1 MLTMK
6 WRVIVARTLIL
17 VMAGNPVIFAAH
29 GMERT
34 ANEHL
39 VKQAT
44 EQREM
49 VRMRQQLAAAQVRAA
64 QTAAQATAPTSTGV
78 SLANGQQAGIK
89 TSANGTTVIDIAAPS
104 QRGVSHNR
112 FNNFNVPAQGLILNN
127 SKDPLISVLGGW
139 TDGNRRLTGGTA
151 GLILAEV
158 TGGSRSTLLGYTEV
172 LGDAAEF
179 VLANPNGIT
188 CNGCGFINTPRVV
201 LATGIPD
208 LLNGEL
214 IGINVSGGDVRIDGA
229 GLNAAN
235 VSKFDIL
242 TRAMQLNAALYA
254 DELNIRT
261 GSNYY
266 DFRTGQVQANA
277 EQAAGSS
284 AYQFA
289 LDASALGAMYA
300 NSISLIGTEKGLGVR
315 SDGLINSVD
324 SLELSAD
331 GKLQLKDTV
340 AGGNLALRSQQADIV
355 TSGTTYGQNVNIE
368 LAGTLHNSGVIAAAD
383 TMQVV
388 ASGMQQSGD
397 LIAGVNLQ
405 GEWQQSASQ
414 QLTISGE
421 LVNQGRIISQGQQT
435 LAATRIQNGAGSL
448 LQGGVANIS
457 TQSLNNQGVINSAS
471 LTLNANSAQ
480 SSGHI
485 QAQQLNINARQFSLL
500 DGMVYQSGTDGRFNF
515 SGENLLL
522 ASGLLAAD
530 GVTNVIA
537 SGEIRNNTNWLS
549 TGNAG
554 ISATNIINSGTLQ
567 LLAGADVTADTLN
580 NSGNMLFAGEQAAA
594 LNINNTL
601 NNQAGLLQFSSN
613 AVLSGATINND
624 GGQIYH
630 LGQGDLSVKAA
641 GLLSNRGG
649 QILSNGNMA
658 LAAVQIENQQGTLS
672 AEQLQLSATNIN
684 SQAGNIQATALD
696 VTAQQLNNQQGSIAA
711 LGESG
716 QSLQLNITDTLDN
729 SQGFILAKGQQLSLS
744 TQQLINDQGSLL
756 LSGADGLT
764 ITATGQLRNQQGL
777 IHSGGSLLVNTPLL
791 NNEQG
796 EISARDINVAAA
808 RLNNQQGVIGAQ
820 QVTLTGAYLNNRAGN
835 IGAFSA
841 AGNNLT
847 LNFSQ
852 AIDNSA
858 QGIIQSA
865 ADFAAITSQQLNNTA
880 GNIVLAG
887 SNGSLQ
893 LSAAALQ
900 NQQGQI
906 QTNGQ
911 LLLTAVDVNNQ
922 AGYIAALGDVSITAA
937 GVNNSAGQILADKL
951 LLNTEQLTN
960 TDGMILVQNEL
971 NLHSPLLANLRGV
984 ISAQTLNITGNTLD
998 NTGGQLLAAAELN
1011 INTGQLTNLDG
1022 VINSQQ
1028 TLQLSATELNNRSG
1042 VIQGVNSFN
1051 AQVQGST
1058 DNHSGQLL
1066 AGDNLQLHTGLLNN
1080 AQGTVAAGG
1089 QLNIHTT
1096 ELQNTAA
1103 GVISGTAL
1111 TITATTLRNDTQARI
1126 EGQQLQLTSRV
1137 IDNAGTLLAAG
1148 QQGDSLVLLTDV
1160 LNNQGRIESHGE
1172 NLSLTNVQLNNQQ
1185 GQIYHLGTGVLSIEA
1200 LGQLQNQAGQLI
1212 TAGRLV
1218 LQSDTLLNN
1227 SGVIESAGSI
1237 NLNHRIINNDGGR
1250 ILAGG
1255 PQGSVITSEALLNNR
1270 GIIAVDSELLNIT
1283 ATTLANNSGYIFAN
1297 GVLAV
1302 NTKELENRQG
1312 EIFAGRFVLRADEF
1326 NNTGGTLLANREYGE
1341 SFDISISGILHN
1353 EAGQLL
1359 GAGQSAQLNTGILNN
1374 NAGVIALAGTDV
1386 LTVVANNVNNNT
1398 GQISAGGQLALHAD
1412 ALQSA
1417 GQISAADI
1425 NFQVDQLNNSGLL
1438 SAEQSIQIF
1447 AQQIDNSGQLAARQ
1461 LTISADIAVNSGT
1474 VLASAATDE
1483 SLQFNLRQLHNSGT
1497 IVTNGATLRLN
1508 PIKFNNDGGTLLHA
1522 GTGVLSIETLDI
1534 LDNVAGAIITNGDL
1548 LLVAGQLNNEQ
1559 GLLQIAGA
1567 ANIDVSALDN
1577 LNGDI
1582 LALGNEKLALTVQQ
1596 LLDNRAGRII
1606 GGQLEINSA
1615 NLLNQAG
1622 QLAAV
1627 GGPGQALSL
1636 HISDTLDNTDGQILN
1651 TGQSAL
1657 ISSNHLINANGH
1669 ILQSGDGSL
1678 LLQANVL
1685 DNITGGQIS
1694 SSGTLQLHVSQVTNT
1709 AEIVSADHADIQV
1722 DSLTNSGLIQAG
1734 SLNVKAEEL
1743 TNRHGQLL
1751 ALGNTSL
1758 ILDVAGTLDNSDGY
1772 IAANSQQVA
1781 INAAEVVNQGGN
1793 IQARH
1798 ALAIDTQQLNN
1809 QQGLINAA
1817 DATLTLG
1824 VLDNTAQGEL
1834 LVAGQLDL
1842 ASQEVNNNGIISATR
1857 LIADVAQL
1865 TNQVDGRITAEMLQ
1879 LSGGLLQNS
1888 GLIYADNL
1896 QLQAEQLHNSG
1907 LLQVLQQGN
1916 INAVTLLNQQGSI
1929 LSGDVLAIQSGQL
1942 SNSGGLLQGN
1952 QVQIDSLQLL
1962 NDDGHI
1968 LALGEQ
1974 GLTVNVAEQ
1983 LDNLDGIIYSA
1994 GEHSL
1999 VNAAV
2004 LSNTGLISHSGT
2016 GNLQLQGGALHNSG
2030 QIESAGQLQLAV
2042 TELNNAGQ
2050 LNADALAIQGTN
2062 LTNSGVMNAGQ
2073 LSLQANSLV
2082 NQGELSAAEVQL
2094 QLQQLDNS
2102 GLLLATGDGQQS
2114 LQLAAEHV
2122 RNQGIIAS
2130 QGAELHLQLSTLDNS
2145 DGQLLHFG
2153 AGVLSIDTLQALTNQ
2168 QGQIYSAGNLALQAD
2183 SLDNRSGELQAQAI
2197 SLSSTHLDNRSGQV
2211 LALAQQGNSL
2221 TVQVN
2226 NVLDNRAGTLY
2237 SAGGE
2242 ATVTADSLLNATGNV
2257 VQAGSGRL
2265 TLSAAMIANGAD
2277 GVIASNDALWLE
2289 AQQLE
2294 SAGQLSAQELHIQAE
2309 MLVNSGAI
2317 EAANLQ
2323 LGATNTSNSGLI
2335 AAQQQLQLTAG
2346 MLTNSGTIFSEG
2358 NLTLTSDQITNAGTV
2373 AQSGIG
2379 VLHLDVLDS
2388 LNNQLGQIISEGALL
2403 LTAGTINNNR
2413 GLIQTEQGA
2422 SIVASNLLNQN
2433 GKILGIGA
2441 PELAINVQQTLDN
2454 TSGIIGATDMVLS
2467 VGNLINNA
2475 GVVQAEQ
2482 ANIIVAAFN
2491 NNNGRLFSDQLQ
2503 IQAGELSNNAGLI
2516 VANDSLLLQ
2525 VDQAL
2530 DNSQGELIITGG
2542 NASITAGTLNNDD
2555 GIISQLAGQSLQLNS
2570 SVIANNGGT
2579 LHSAQQLNINAAQ
2592 LDNSGL
2598 VDAATLIVVTD
2609 SLTNSGTI
2617 QAENARL
2624 GSTQLVNEGLL
2635 LATGTVGESLQL
2647 DVANGVVN
2655 RGHIQSHGQN
2665 LILRDAL
2672 DNDTGTLVHAG
2683 NGELQLAQLSNRQGT
2698 VYAGN
2703 ALTIAGNVLNLQ
2715 GILQAQGAVSIS
2727 GGELDNRSG
2736 VVRNGGNLLLD
2747 VAALDNRNGELS
2759 TEGGQAQLQVAGS
2772 LLNAGGT
2779 IISAGSQLEVHS
2791 AEVVLGDGVIAG
2803 HGLVNIAAGQL
2814 SLSEGGQIS
2823 AGQTLE
2829 LSADTLSNQGL
2840 LSGQNVLVQASVLD
2854 NQSGVIEAANSLQV
2868 AAGYVNNTAGTLV
2881 SQGELSLDLQG
2892 QQDGIALNNNDGQ
2905 IIASGVLALV
2915 TPYAVNN
2922 TAGQLLSEQQL
2933 QVRAG
2938 ALNNNSGEIL
2948 AGSGLTVNLDTVL
2961 DNSGGVLYTRQ
2972 GDMVLTAQSLL
2983 NDADGLILQHGA
2995 GQMQLTLD
3003 TLNNTGEIGAGTVL
3017 AVTAQQ
3023 LTNSGLI
3030 QASTVE
3036 LAAQQL
3042 RNSGNLLGDNLFI
3055 SANQLNNTDG
3065 TIAALATDSVLQ
3077 INAAELNNQRGLI
3090 QSRGNTLQLNTVL
3103 NNQQGD
3109 VVLLGN
3115 GTLNI
3120 SALANNQQGRILSE
3134 GAVALAGVVNN
3145 NQGLVQ
3151 AATDLQLAGT
3161 DISNIAGVMHAGGEL
3176 NISGNSLIN
3185 QGGKISAAGQHYQL
3199 AISGA
3204 IDNSLDG
3211 ILTTAGNMQIT
3222 AASLNNSS
3230 GLIYQQGDGSLL
3242 LLVDS
3247 TLNNN
3252 DGTIA
3257 AADLAIT
3264 AAQLSN
3270 NAGLVQGGA
3279 VDINT
3284 ALLNNNAGMIYQQ
3297 GSAGAGQLNI
3307 SSGSLSNDAGQISA
3321 LADASI
3327 SAGQLSNNAGRIES
3341 GSTLNLSGGALNNDS
3356 GNLVANNIDMQL
3368 TGALSNNQGTLF
3380 ASDTLSIAADSIN
3393 NTQGTLAANA
3403 DIQLTVATGLTN
3415 NQGLLQAADN
3425 LVASAQH
3432 IDNSGGTIQATAAQ
3446 LNARQSI
3453 NNTAGVINA
3462 QTLALSTATLNNS
3475 YGVILATDTSDNSLQ
3490 LTNVAQLNNSNGTLA
3505 SHGRNWDFTLAGLN
3519 NDNGKLLHLGSG
3531 TFTLSQAGNLANTGT
3546 IASNANLVINAGNV
3560 SNSGTLQ
3567 AQQQLQLNSALAN
3580 QAGAVLVANNI
3591 TVNAAGN
3598 TITNAGSISAANNLQ
3613 LDAASLNNS
3622 HLLYAG
3628 NNALVNAANVSN
3640 SGTWSANNL
3649 NVSGFNLLQNSGRI
3663 ESNTASYAGN
3673 TLQNQGSGVL
3683 INAATA
3689 ANSLQLNVAQLTNS
3703 GTLYNNASDMSFGGN
3718 LSNSGSIIHAGTGN
3732 LLLGNNGSINN
3743 AGGSIASAGL
3753 ATIQNSIIGAG
3764 TVYAEQGMLINGSG
3778 TFTNNSQLYTKGNMQ
3793 VNSALHNQGGS
3804 LLSDGNLTINTAG
3817 SVTNSGSLQGQNLSL
3832 TSAALNNNGGVITS
3846 TGTNNAQISAAS
3858 LSNNNGVIQATNNN
3872 FTIST
3877 RSGELNNSNGQIKHG
3892 GNGVL
3897 TLSSASHL
3905 NQQSGL
3911 VQSAGQLVITAQGNL
3926 DNSYGVLSASQYQL
3940 TSSGTLTNNNGQII
3954 GTGSGSSSIQSGALH
3969 NRNGHI
3975 AANGTNL
3982 TLNTAALDNNNGSIL
3997 LAGTGNL
4004 AITASSVANDAV
4016 NSRIISNGGISLNSG
4031 SALNNAGVI
4040 SAANLFTLTGT
4051 NITNSGTLASRS
4063 GKVDIDSTGTVTNQG
4078 VISGATATELNAVT
4092 LNNAGGTVQSD
4103 GTVAIAVNSLS
4114 AGQIYG
4120 RDLLLSSNNSITLQ
4134 NGELLSASRN
4144 LQLNSNGNITNSGNI
4159 IASGT
4164 LNVDATDLTN
4174 NATGVIRSGG
4184 NAVLDLNRLT
4194 NNGIVSS
4201 NAVLTLNA
4209 ANTTNTGTLA
4219 AGSHLDINGNID
4231 NSYLLFAG
4239 SLLTIDGNVSNTAN
4253 IYSNQDAVIS
4263 GATVTNTG
4271 GTIAAAQDLSIS
4283 GTILNT
4289 YSGDF
4294 FYTKG
4299 SPTTTESYSTNFNEF
4314 NNRFSERFESWT
4326 VTRSVKISETHEAE
4340 LNGKVGVIAA
4350 GRDLSLSGNITN
4362 NFSSI
4367 SALGNIVLSGSH
4379 FKNNSGQNKVTS
4391 EVTVIEENWTNHC
4404 LQWVSRPEGGGWC
4417 SEPGEPQLLSE
4428 TVQST
4433 YSETIFSGGSTYG
4446 TVVAGGSISGNLSG
4460 EVELND
4466 GAPVSASGSN
4476 LNTNANGSSGSAS
4489 RGNNAGAINGSTV
4502 AVNRNNG
4509 TSQNTSGANRSANGV
4524 TAGNSGTVDA
4534 EWRDSNVS
4542 HTGVQPGSQPDN
4554 VGIGQVV
4561 GTTARQI
4568 NTLDAAGQ
4576 IIVNNAE
4583 LQGQQQQVGQV
4594 GSATLQSK
4602 QQAGTGSS
4610 DSTGEVLPAQQ
4621 VQNTAV
4627 ALLQLDKLSGQSA
4640 EPLSYNESGQDIV
4653 QQQGSSFSNTGPV
4666 AATPQ
4671 TAQQQANVA
4680 TVGANQTARVSADK
4694 AVDPVPGTPGGDGSW
4709 QINPKDA
4716 GTAVSSDNRQL
4727 NAGDILHGN
4736 DLNAGSAQLVAT
4748 QGDVRNVQVTD
4759 PARQQAN
4766 AMQLG
4771 MGAQGIGFMS
4781 PDMAASLRVSQ
4792 GTAPQG
4798 PGQQQ
4803 GGGLVGNG
4811 NIAGNG
4817 DYNPDLIIKGLV
4829 DNQQGTLAQQQS
4841 ATQGNS
4847 ATGYSAGQQVGQNVF
4862 ITDEQMRVL
4871 TEDLGF
4877 DANAINKGQQALY
4890 AAISQNDLLAD
4901 GVTLSAGGTIDIT
4914 ADAGFNINSGIA
4926 AGEGL
4931 VLRSEGGLNIGN
4943 LGFFDSENLLGL
4955 QLGGD
4960 FTNNMNLQSNTLWLD
4975 IGGDFTNLGSLTGN
4989 DVLSISAG
4997 NNLTNLG
5004 SLTGNN
5010 VLSISAGNNLINQ
5023 NLLSG
5028 GHVLLNAGGDIIN
5041 RTEFSQHT
5049 VEFANGNSTTYTTVG
5064 KAPQI
5069 ISNDSLSMTAGNN
5082 IDLQG
5087 SKFSA
5092 AGDISL
5098 NAGNDVLLGAVEK
5111 LSGHEKYFKGG
5122 HDIELNRTYDVVSFD
5137 AGGNLSVVA
5146 GNNLQSEGA
5155 VFAAVGD
5162 VELAAG
5168 NEMNLLGVVEYHED
5182 REQRTKKSTFKKT
5195 VYIDETYSAEHQGSV
5210 IVAGGNVSL
5219 NAQQG
5224 ADGLQLLNSGNVLLE
5239 GTYIQAG
5246 GNMVAYSGGELN
5258 IVSGEEWQA
5267 ENHVKKK
5274 SMFGGLFGSTK
5285 ISETDVQYLGH
5296 AELNAGGDMV
5306 LLAQNDI
5313 NVLAGRINADNIVAQ
5328 AGFGNEGAKAAD
5340 INILGDTETTSLYQ
5354 ETRRNGLAL
5363 GFSDNF
5369 LSVAKE
5375 TANENRTIQTDYVG
5389 SVFTAKDNMAL
5400 SASRDVNIVGS
5411 ELHAGGNLLLDA
5423 GRDINV
5429 LTGQGSNS
5437 SYSRQTE
5444 TKTGIAISAD
5454 SNTLSVFAGDDTQ
5467 KDALTSNS
5475 TTQTGS
5481 VLTANNVHLTAGN
5494 NLLISGSD
5502 IVAVNDIRLSAVKD
5516 ISIVTAQELFNQQT
5530 EHSHIRDGLTVS
5542 ANYNIGNTVDAISNL
5557 GQGGDAVSVASS
5569 VMQAADTLN
5578 NAGPSAG
5585 AHLGQTTTTT
5595 TNTVQQGIAKGS
5607 SLTAGGNVT
5616 VNAGGDALFE
5626 GAQVNAIGNI
5636 NVDAENISVIAAQN
5650 RSGSKHNTEYLQV
5663 GLSLNAS
5670 TTNVSLTAGFSQSDS
5685 ELNNQNTDAMGSSLN
5700 AGGNV
5705 NLSARNDLAII
5716 GSDINGDDSVAL
5728 TAGNDIIIK
5737 AAENQFSSN
5746 SEDSHLSAG
5755 AGANFG
5761 SKGVGFTANM
5771 AMGEGELDREGTTY
5785 SNSHITAG
5793 KTLTVKSGNDTTI
5806 AGGNLAATDVDM
5818 DIGGNLTVAS
5828 VQNTSQVEGS
5838 RWDVS
5843 ANITVG
5849 AGASGG
5855 ASVGYGETEGSSA
5868 WVNEQSSIIG
5878 SGSVNIRTEGHTQID
5893 GAVIANIDEN
5903 GNDLGNLTLDTGSL
5917 AYTDIADHDKEKSYY
5932 LNVGFTIGD
5941 DTSTNQKE
5949 SNTNYNASGNYSNH
5963 DKEQINRATVGEG
5976 SIIVRDNPGQD
5987 LSDLNR
5993 DTSIAQEI
6001 TKDDSKD
6008 VNLYASTT
6016 ALDSLGNLVESE
6028 EKRNEQ
6034 LNKWKDN
6041 VASVGSTEAWGQV
6054 AENVTDVGEDIAT
6067 TYSKLN
6073 EKDALGFGSFV
6084 DGLDANHK
6092 MTQLK
6097 NDLKRTEEGQALL
6110 EKLKSDDP
6118 DERLAAQAAI
6128 GNLAQTKFGID
6139 PSDILF
6145 YSEQETD
6152 SASLKSTLLADVKG
6166 GTVIEQGHDEYGNIF
6181 VNVDKATDAKDMA
6194 NTIGHEVYETYTQQ
6208 TGGANDATQEVIANM
6223 VGNQF
6228 ANRLDQAVGGT
6239 LGSIGTGGLAGSATV
6254 QYGNTRAD
6262 NVGNAQM
6269 DYRQLQSKEMQAI
6282 KATAPKMAQE
6292 EGISPEEAEKRM
6304 AEELLSHLDASW
6316 AKTYAAN
6323 GREGDDTALNYLAEA
6338 LVGLGEQYD
6347 VARSDIPVDGMAL
6360 PRAEGQDF
6368 TAEEV
6373 KQHLIGFK
6381 NEHANEYNN
6390 RTQDGEGLLA
6400 TGAETL
6406 FSEQWQFYNKNLAV
6420 DKTPDMGDAALGA
6433 LAGIM
6438 DTGAGVTQGLVDMIS
6453 NPRAAAEGMSQG
6465 LQELMYSVATD
6476 PIGYA
6481 FSFSDKR
6488 NEGRINAALDN
6499 LQGDSFGAA
6508 RTGMNAD
6515 LGFLLDVGFLPVGK
6529 VGGLVKT
6536 TNLPGAPLTG
6546 TGVKWGEG
6554 INNQGLPWEG
6564 YVIDTQD
6571 LISPG
6576 VNNFKTFDG
6585 FNFECSLAVSCKTMN
6600 LNAPTYTN
6608 NVSSV
6613 FNNIKGYVDS
6623 AVKFTGDDKKGFAVT
6638 GPDVPNR
6645 TIELA
6650 IPPSPSATQIQQLN
6664 KALEYAREKGIALN
6678 ITEVKD

>member
-39 VKQAT
+39 DRQVT

-89 TSANGTTVIDIAAPS
+89 TSANGTTVVDIAAPS

-112 FNNFNVPAQGLILNN
+112 FNHFNVPAQGLILNN

-158 TGGSRSTLLGYTEV
+158 TGGTRSSLLGYTEV

-214 IGINVSGGDVRIDGA
+214 IGINISGGDVRIEGA
-229 GLNAAN
+229 GLNASN

-242 TRAMQLNAALYA
+242 TRAIQLNAALYA

-266 DFRTGQVQANA
+266 DFSTGQVQANA

-324 SLELSAD
+324 SLQLSAD

-340 AGGNLALRSQQADIV
+340 AGGNLALHSQQADIV

-405 GEWQQSASQ
+405 GEWQQSATQ
-414 QLTISGE
+414 QLTVSGE

-435 LAATRIQNGAGSL
+435 LAAAQLQNAAGAL

-471 LTLNANSAQ
+471 LTLDANTAQ

-485 QAQQLNINARQFSLL
+485 QAQQLNINARQFNLL
-500 DGMVYQSGTDGRFNF
+500 DGVVYQSGTDGSFNF

-530 GVTNVIA
+530 GATKVIA

-549 TGNAG
+549 AGNAD
-554 ISATNIINSGTLQ
+554 ISATDIINSGTLQ
-567 LLAGADVTADTLN
+567 LLAGSDVTADTLN
-580 NSGNMLFAGEQAAA
+580 NTGNMLFAGEQAAA

-601 NNQAGLLQFSSN
+601 NNQAGLLQFSSD
-613 AVLSGATINND
+613 ATLSGANINND
-624 GGQIYH
+624 AGQIYH
-630 LGQGDLSVKAA
+630 LGQGNISLQAA
-641 GLLSNRGG
+641 GQLTNRGG

-658 LAAVQIENQQGTLS
+658 LAAPQVENQQGTLS
-672 AEQLQLSATNIN
+672 AEQLQLSASSIN

-696 VTAQQLNNQQGSIAA
+696 VTTQQLNNQQGSIAA

-716 QSLQLNITDTLDN
+716 QSLQLKITDTLDN

-744 TQQLINDQGSLL
+744 TKQLINDQGSLL

-764 ITATGQLRNQQGL
+764 ITASGQLRNQQGL
-777 IHSGGSLLVNTPLL
+777 IHSGGSLRVNTPLL

-796 EISARDINVAAA
+796 EISATDINVAATT
-808 RLNNQQGVIGAQ
+808 LNNQQGVIGAQ
-820 QVTLTGAYLNNRAGN
+820 QVTLEGAYLNNSAGN

-841 AGNNLT
+841 AGHNLT

-865 ADFAAITSQQLNNTA
+865 ADVAVITSRQLNNTD

-887 SNGSLQ
+887 SKGSLQ
-893 LSAAALQ
+893 VRATTLQ
-900 NQQGQI
+900 NQRGQI

-911 LLLTAVDVNNQ
+911 LLLIADNVQNQ
-922 AGYIAALGDVSITAA
+922 AGYIAALGDVSINATS
-937 GVNNSAGQILADKL
+937 VNNSAGQILADKL
-951 LLNTEQLTN
+951 LLSTEQLTN
-960 TDGMILVQNEL
+960 TDGIILVQNEL
-971 NLHSPLLANLRGV
+971 NLHSPLLANLRGI
-984 ISAQTLNITGNTLD
+984 ISAQTLNISGNTLD
-998 NTGGQLLAAAELN
+998 NTRGQLLAAAELN

-1042 VIQGVNSFN
+1042 VIQGVNSFS

-1103 GVISGTAL
+1103 GVISAREL
-1111 TITATTLRNDTQARI
+1111 NITAATLLNDTQARI
-1126 EGQQLQLTSRV
+1126 EGQQLQLTTQSLT
-1137 IDNAGTLLAAG
+1137 NAGTLLAAG
-1148 QQGDSLVLLTDV
+1148 QQGDSLVLNTDV

-1172 NLSLTNVQLNNQQ
+1172 NLSLTNLQLNNQQ

-1200 LGQLQNQAGQLI
+1200 LDQLQNQAGQLI

-1227 SGVIESAGSI
+1227 AGVIESADSI
-1237 NLNHRIINNDGGR
+1237 NLNHRVLNNDAGS
-1250 ILAGG
+1250 ILAAGI
-1255 PQGSVITSEALLNNR
+1255 QGSSIASEELSNNS
-1270 GIIAVDSELLNIT
+1270 GIIAVDSELLNMT
-1283 ATTLANNSGYIFAN
+1283 ATTLANESGYIFAN
-1297 GVLAV
+1297 GVLTVDAK
-1302 NTKELENRQG
+1302 TLENQQG
-1312 EIFAGRFVLRADEF
+1312 EMFAGRLVLRADEV

-1341 SFDISISGILHN
+1341 SFDINISGTLHN
-1353 EAGQLL
+1353 ESGQLL
-1359 GAGQSAQLNTGILNN
+1359 GAGQSARISTNTLNN
-1374 NAGVIALAGTDV
+1374 DTGVIALAGTDV
-1386 LTVVANNVNNNT
+1386 LTIVGNNVNNNT
-1398 GQISAGGQLALHAD
+1398 GQISAGGQLALQAHV
-1412 ALQSA
+1412 LQSA
-1417 GQISAADI
+1417 GQIGAADI
-1425 NFQVDQLNNSGLL
+1425 NLQVDQLNNSGQL
-1438 SAEQSIQIF
+1438 SAEQSIQIV

-1461 LTISADIAVNSGT
+1461 LTISADNAVNSGT
-1474 VLASAATDE
+1474 MLASAATGE
-1483 SLQFNLRQLHNSGT
+1483 SMLLNLQQLRNSGT
-1497 IVTNGATLRLN
+1497 IVTNGTALRLN
-1508 PIKFNNDGGTLLHA
+1508 PIKFNNDGGTLLHT
-1522 GTGVLSIETLDI
+1522 GSGVLSIETLDI
-1534 LDNVAGAIITNGDL
+1534 LDNLAGAIITNGDL
-1548 LLVAGQLNNEQ
+1548 QLVAEQLNNDQ
-1559 GLLQIAGA
+1559 GLLQIAGTA
-1567 ANIDVSALDN
+1567 SIDVSALHN
-1577 LNGDI
+1577 LSGDI
-1582 LALGNEKLALTVQQ
+1582 LALGSEKLMLTVQQ
-1596 LLDNRAGRII
+1596 LLDNSAGRII

-1627 GGPGQALSL
+1627 NGSGQALAV
-1636 HISDTLDNTDGQILN
+1636 HISDTLDNTSGQILS
-1651 TGQSAL
+1651 TGQAAL
-1657 ISSNHLINANGH
+1657 ISSNRLINANGQ
-1669 ILQSGDGSL
+1669 ILQAGDGSL
-1678 LLQANVL
+1678 LLQANVI
-1685 DNITGGQIS
+1685 DNNTGGQIS
-1694 SSGTLQLHVSQVTNT
+1694 SSGMLQLNASQVTNT
-1709 AEIVSADHADIQV
+1709 AEIVSVGHLDIHT
-1722 DSLTNSGLIQAG
+1722 DRLTNSGLIQAD
-1734 SLNVKAEEL
+1734 SLNVSAQEL
-1743 TNRHGQLL
+1743 SNRHGQLL
-1751 ALGNTSL
+1751 ALGNNGL
-1758 ILDVAGTLDNSDGY
+1758 ALDVASTLDNRAGY
-1772 IAANSQQVA
+1772 IAANSQQMV
-1781 INAAEVVNQGGN
+1781 INAAEILNQGGN

-1798 ALAIDTQQLNN
+1798 ALTIEAQQLNN

-1824 VLDNTAQGEL
+1824 ELDNTTQGQL

-1842 ASQEVNNNGIISATR
+1842 VSHEVNNDGIISATT
-1857 LIADVAQL
+1857 LTADIAKL
-1865 TNQVDGRITAEMLQ
+1865 TNQADGQLTAEILQ
-1879 LSGGLLQNS
+1879 LSGGDLQNS

-1916 INAVTLLNQQGSI
+1916 INVVTLLNQQGSM
-1929 LSGDVLAIQSGQL
+1929 LSGDILAIQSQQL
-1942 SNSGGLLQGN
+1942 SNSGGLLQGG
-1952 QVQIDSLQLL
+1952 QIQLDSRQLL
-1962 NDDGHI
+1962 NDGGQI

-1974 GLTVNVAEQ
+1974 GLTMNVSEQ
-1983 LDNLDGIIYSA
+1983 LDNLDGIIYSG
-1994 GEHSL
+1994 GEHSV
-1999 VNAAV
+1999 VNATM
-2004 LSNTGLISHSGT
+2004 LNNSGLISHSGT
-2016 GNLQLQGGALHNSG
+2016 GNLQLQGEALHNSG
-2030 QIESAGQLQLAV
+2030 QIESAGRLQL
-2042 TELNNAGQ
+2042 TTTTLNNTGE
-2050 LNADALAIQGTN
+2050 LSADNLSIQGSS
-2062 LTNSGVMNAGQ
+2062 LSNSGTVSANE
-2073 LSLQANSLV
+2073 LLVQADTLL
-2082 NQGELSAAEVQL
+2082 NQGELSAAQVQL

-2102 GLLLATGDGQQS
+2102 GLVLASGEGQQS

-2130 QGAELHLQLSTLDNS
+2130 QGTELNLQLSTLDNS
-2145 DGQLLHFG
+2145 NGQLLHFG
-2153 AGVLSIDTLQALTNQ
+2153 VGVLSIDTLQALTNQ

-2197 SLSSTHLDNRSGQV
+2197 SLSSTHLDNRGGQV

-2242 ATVTADSLLNATGNV
+2242 ATVTADSLLNAAGSV

-2265 TLSAAMIANGAD
+2265 TLSTAMIANGAD

-2289 AQQLE
+2289 AGQLE
-2294 SAGQLSAQELHIQAE
+2294 SAGQLSAQELHIQADT
-2309 MLVNSGAI
+2309 LVNSGAI

-2323 LGATNTSNSGLI
+2323 LGATNTNNSGLI
-2335 AAQQQLQLTAG
+2335 AAQQQLVLNGTA
-2346 MLTNSGTIFSEG
+2346 LTNSGTIFSEG
-2358 NLTLTSDQITNAGTV
+2358 NLTLTSDQVTNAGTV

-2388 LNNQLGQIISEGALL
+2388 LNNQSGQIISEGALL
-2403 LTAGTINNNR
+2403 LAANSVNNNQ

-2422 SIVASNLLNQN
+2422 SIGAANLLNQN

-2454 TSGIIGATDMVLS
+2454 TSGVIGATDMVLS
-2467 VGNLINNA
+2467 AGNLINNA
-2475 GVVQAEQ
+2475 GLVQAEQ
-2482 ANIIVAAFN
+2482 ANILVTALN

-2503 IQAGELSNNAGLI
+2503 IQAANLSNNAGLI

-2525 VDQAL
+2525 VEQAL
-2530 DNSQGELIITGG
+2530 DNSQGELVITDG

-2570 SVIANNGGT
+2570 SVITNNGGT

-2624 GSTQLVNEGLL
+2624 SSTQLVNEGLL

-2647 DVANGVVN
+2647 DVANGIVN

-2665 LILRDAL
+2665 LMLRDVL
-2672 DNDTGTLVHAG
+2672 DNDGGTLVHAG
-2683 NGELQLAQLSNRQGT
+2683 SGELQLAQLSNQQGT

-2703 ALTIAGNVLNLQ
+2703 ALTIAGKVLNRE
-2715 GILQAQGAVSIS
+2715 GVLQAQGAVNIS
-2727 GGELDNRSG
+2727 GAELDNNGG
-2736 VVRNGGNLLLD
+2736 VIRNGGNLLLD
-2747 VAALDNRNGELS
+2747 ITALDNRNGELS
-2759 TEGGQAQLQVAGS
+2759 SQGATAELKVAGS
-2772 LLNAGGT
+2772 ILNAGG
-2779 IISAGSQLEVHS
+2779 IIVSTGQQLDVQA
-2791 AEVVLGDGVIAG
+2791 AELLQGDGVIAG

-2823 AGQTLE
+2823 AGQALE
-2829 LSADTLSNQGL
+2829 LSADTLSNLGL

-2854 NQSGVIEAANSLQV
+2854 NQSGVIEAANRLQV
-2868 AAGYVNNTAGTLV
+2868 AAGYINNTAGTLV

-2892 QQDGIALNNNDGQ
+2892 QQDGIALNNNNGQ
-2905 IIASGVLALV
+2905 IIATGALTLV
-2915 TPYAVNN
+2915 TPFAVNN

-2933 QVRAG
+2933 QVQAG
-2938 ALNNNSGEIL
+2938 VLNNSSGEIL

-2972 GDMVLTAQSLL
+2972 GDMTLIAQSLL
-2983 NDADGLILQHGA
+2983 NDADGLILQHGT
-2995 GQMQLTLD
+2995 GQMQLTLNA
-3003 TLNNTGEIGAGTVL
+3003 LNNNGEIGAGTVL

-3036 LAAQQL
+3036 LAAEQL

-3065 TIAALATDSVLQ
+3065 TIAALATDSMLQ

-3090 QSRGNTLQLNTVL
+3090 QSRGNAMQLNTVL

-3145 NQGLVQ
+3145 NQGVVQ

-3161 DISNIAGVMHAGGEL
+3161 DISNIAGVMHAGGAL

-3185 QGGKISAAGQHYQL
+3185 QGGKISAAGQSYQL

-3211 ILTTAGNMQIT
+3211 ILTTTGNMQIT
-3222 AASLNNSS
+3222 AASLSNTS

-3242 LLVDS
+3242 LQVDN

-3257 AADLAIT
+3257 ATDLAIT
-3264 AAQLSN
+3264 ADRLN
-3270 NAGLVQGGA
+3270 NNTGLIQGGA
-3279 VDINT
+3279 VDIST
-3284 ALLNNNAGMIYQQ
+3284 ALLNNNAGTIYQQ
-3297 GSAGAGQLNI
+3297 GSAGKLNI
-3307 SSGSLSNDAGQISA
+3307 SSGSLTNDAGQISA

-3341 GSTLNLSGGALNNDS
+3341 GSALHLSGGALNNDS
-3356 GNLVANNIDMQL
+3356 GNLVANNITMQL
-3368 TGALSNNQGTLF
+3368 TGGLSNNQGTLF
-3380 ASDTLSIAADSIN
+3380 AADTLTITADSIDN
-3393 NTQGTLAANA
+3393 ALGTLAANA

-3415 NQGLLQAADN
+3415 NQGLLQAAGN
-3425 LVASAQH
+3425 LVASAQQ
-3432 IDNSGGTIQATAAQ
+3432 IDNSAGTIQATAAQ
-3446 LNARQSI
+3446 LNAQQSI

-3462 QTLALSTATLNNS
+3462 QTLALSTATLDNS
-3475 YGVILATDTSDNSLQ
+3475 YGVILATDTNDNSLQ
-3490 LTNVAQLNNSNGTLA
+3490 LTDITQLNNSNGTLA

-3580 QAGAVLVANNI
+3580 QTGAVLVANNI

-3613 LDAASLNNS
+3613 LDAVSLNNS

-3628 NNALVNAANVSN
+3628 NNALVKAANVSN

-3663 ESNTASYAGN
+3663 ESNTASYTGN

-3703 GTLYNNASDMSFGGN
+3703 GTLYNNARDMSFGGN

-3732 LLLGNNGSINN
+3732 LLLGNNGTINN

-3753 ATIQNSIIGAG
+3753 ATIQNSILGAG

-3817 SVTNSGSLQGQNLSL
+3817 SVTNTGSLQGQNLSL
-3832 TSAALNNNGGVITS
+3832 TAGALNNNGGTITS

-3858 LSNNNGVIQATNNN
+3858 LSNNGGVIQATNNN
-3872 FTIST
+3872 FSLIT

-3892 GNGVL
+3892 GNGLL
-3897 TLSSASHL
+3897 TLQSASHL

-3911 VQSAGQLVITAQGNL
+3911 VQSAGQLVVTAQGNL

-3954 GTGSGSSSIQSGALH
+3954 ATSSGTGSGSSSIQSGTLL

-3997 LAGTGNL
+3997 LAGSGNL
-4004 AITASSVANDAV
+4004 AITASSVANDAA

-4063 GKVDIDSTGTVTNQG
+4063 GKVDIDSSGTLTNSG
-4078 VISGATATELNAVT
+4078 TISGATAVELDVRT

-4120 RDLLLSSNNSITLQ
+4120 RDLLLSSTNNITLQ
-4134 NGELLSASRN
+4134 NGEQLSASRN

-4159 IASGT
+4159 VASGT

-4194 NNGIVSS
+4194 NSGIVSS

-4209 ANTTNTGTLA
+4209 ANTTNTGTIA

-4231 NSYLLFAG
+4231 NRNLLFAG

-4253 IYSNQDAVIS
+4253 IYSNQDAFIS

-4271 GTIAAAQDLSIS
+4271 GTIAAARDMSIS
-4283 GTILNT
+4283 GNILNT
-4289 YSGDF
+4289 HSGERSF
-4294 FYTKG
+4294 IEGEKITTRKVIKNETYYGIPGLTPG
-4299 SPTTTESYSTNFNEF
+4299 TTENMTEVVTE
-4314 NNRFSERFESWT
+4314 ERT
-4326 VTRSVKISETHEAE
+4326 VTTFGINIS
-4340 LNGKVGVIAA
+4340 GKLGVIAA
-4350 GRDLSLSGNITN
+4350 GN
-4362 NFSSI
+4362 N
-4367 SALGNIVLSGSH
+4367 LGLNGNIVNEYSTISAGQDLVVSGNDFSSGSM
-4379 FKNNSGQNKVTS
+4379 QNQNVVEVKHIRVSTFEVCILGSCERDPNAESKVIKEET
-4391 EVTVIEENWTNHC
+4391 EIEYT
-4404 LQWVSRPEGGGWC
+4404 GGA
-4417 SEPGEPQLLSE
+4417 
-4428 TVQST
+4428 
-4433 YSETIFSGGSTYG
+4433 FG
-4446 TVVAGGSISGNLSG
+4446 TVVAGGDISGNLSG
-4460 EVELND
+4460 KVEQSNLS
-4466 GAPVSASGSN
+4466 PISTSGSN
-4476 LNTNANGSSGSAS
+4476 VNTNANGSSGSAS
-4489 RGNNAGAINGSTV
+4489 RGNNAGASNSSTV

-4534 EWRDSNVS
+4534 EWRDSNVN

-4576 IIVNNAE
+4576 TVANNTA
-4583 LQGQQQQVGQV
+4583 LQSQQQQVGQV

-4602 QQAGTGSS
+4602 QQAGSGSGV
-4610 DSTGEVLPAQQ
+4610 STGEALPAQQ
-4621 VQNTAV
+4621 VHNTAV
-4627 ALLQLDKLSGQSA
+4627 ALLQLDKLSGQST
-4640 EPLSYNESGQDIV
+4640 EPLSHSEQGPEV
-4653 QQQGSSFSNTGPV
+4653 AQQQGNNFNSTGPV
-4666 AATPQ
+4666 AGIPQ
-4671 TAQQQANVA
+4671 TAQQQAGV
-4680 TVGANQTARVSADK
+4680 TVVGINQTAKASADK
-4694 AVDPVPGTPGGDGSW
+4694 ATDPALGTDIADGVW
-4709 QINPKDA
+4709 QINPQDG
-4716 GTAVSSDNRQL
+4716 GTAVSGDNRQL
-4727 NAGDILHGN
+4727 NAGDLLHGN
-4736 DLNAGSAQLVAT
+4736 DLNVGSAQLVAT
-4748 QGDVRNVQVTD
+4748 QGNVRNVQVTD
-4759 PARQQAN
+4759 PARQQAD
-4766 AMQLG
+4766 AMQSG
-4771 MGAQGIGFMS
+4771 IAAQGIGFMS

-4829 DNQQGTLAQQQS
+4829 DNQQGTLAQQKNSAQQSSAQQQS
-4841 ATQGNS
+4841 ATQTAIQGNS
-4847 ATGYSAGQQVGQNVF
+4847 ATGQQAGKNVF

-4914 ADAGFNINSGIA
+4914 ADAGFNIDSGIA

-4931 VLRSEGGLNIGN
+4931 ILRSEGGLNMGN
-4943 LGFFDSENLLGL
+4943 FGFLDSENLLGL

-4960 FTNNMNLQSNTLWLD
+4960 FTNNMNLQSDTLWLD

-4997 NNLTNLG
+4997 ND
-5004 SLTGNN
+5004 
-5010 VLSISAGNNLINQ
+5010 LINQ

-5049 VEFANGNSTTYTTVG
+5049 VNFDNGNSSTYTSVG

-5122 HDIELNRTYDVVSFD
+5122 HDIELHRTYDVVSFD

-5155 VFAAVGD
+5155 LFAAAGD

-5182 REQRTKKSTFKKT
+5182 LDKRTKKSTFKKT

-5224 ADGLQLLNSGNVLLE
+5224 DDGLQLLNSGNVLLE

-5274 SMFGGLFGSTK
+5274 SMFGGLFGSTS

-5400 SASRDVNIVGS
+5400 TASRDVNIVGS

-5481 VLTANNVHLTAGN
+5481 VLTANNVQLNAGN
-5494 NLLISGSD
+5494 DLLISGSD
-5502 IVAVNDIRLSAVKD
+5502 IAAVNDIRLSAVKD

-5530 EHSHIRDGLTVS
+5530 EHSSIRDGLTVS

-5626 GAQVNAIGNI
+5626 GVQVNAIGNI
-5636 NVDAENISVIAAQN
+5636 NVDAENISVLAAQN
-5650 RSGSKHNTEYLQV
+5650 SSGSQHNTEYLQV
-5663 GLSLNAS
+5663 GLNLNAS
-5670 TTNVSLTAGFSQSDS
+5670 TSNVSLTAGFSQSDS
-5685 ELNNQNTDAMGSSLN
+5685 ELDTQNTDAMGSGLN

-5705 NLSARNDLAII
+5705 NVNARNDLAII

-5761 SKGVGFTANM
+5761 SNGVGFTANM
-5771 AMGEGELDREGTTY
+5771 AMGEGELDREGTNH

-5793 KTLTVKSGNDTTI
+5793 NNLTVKSGNDTTI

-5828 VQNTSQVEGS
+5828 VQNTSQVEGD

-5976 SIIVRDNPGQD
+5976 NIIVRDNPQQD
-5987 LSDLNR
+5987 LGDLNR

-6016 ALDSLGNLVESE
+6016 ALESLGNLVESP
-6028 EKRNEQ
+6028 EKRDEQ
-6034 LNKWKDN
+6034 LNKWRNN
-6041 VASVGSTEAWGQV
+6041 VASIGSPEAYMGL
-6054 AENVTDVGEDIAT
+6054 
-6067 TYSKLN
+6067 LN
-6073 EKDALGFGSFV
+6073 ASLDALEQTPGAINDAIAAVSYFIENLGGLSPKELIAFDETV
-6084 DGLDANHK
+6084 KNNPELLQRLQNSDSAAERELAEKMLAGIAQIEDGTLVNQGQLPEDNHQIADAPPMPEK
-6092 MTQLK
+6092 SAETQQQ
-6097 NDLKRTEEGQALL
+6097 EFE
-6110 EKLKSDDP
+6110 
-6118 DERLAAQAAI
+6118 AAQNRLNDQFAA
-6128 GNLAQTKFGID
+6128 GQQ
-6139 PSDILF
+6139 S
-6145 YSEQETD
+6145 STD
-6152 SASLKSTLLADVKG
+6152 AF
-6166 GTVIEQGHDEYGNIF
+6166 ENGNIAGW
-6181 VNVDKATDAKDMA
+6181 VDSWGSGG
-6194 NTIGHEVYETYTQQ
+6194 NGLIGLNADYESYMGHRQNEIDTFNQFKSELSGPGAFGFY
-6208 TGGANDATQEVIANM
+6208 GGANLFEGMINFGESLAGMTRYTGIQGSGTAADAWSD
-6223 VGNQF
+6223 
-6228 ANRLDQAVGGT
+6228 L
-6239 LGSIGTGGLAGSATV
+6239 GTGLQNAGS
-6254 QYGNTRAD
+6254 
-6262 NVGNAQM
+6262 
-6269 DYRQLQSKEMQAI
+6269 
-6282 KATAPKMAQE
+6282 
-6292 EGISPEEAEKRM
+6292 
-6304 AEELLSHLDASW
+6304 
-6316 AKTYAAN
+6316 YAYHDPSGFAYAVAVDPFVN
-6323 GREGDDTALNYLAEA
+6323 SYDRYTTIYNND
-6338 LVGLGEQYD
+6338 GLG
-6347 VARSDIPVDGMAL
+6347 
-6360 PRAEGQDF
+6360 
-6368 TAEEV
+6368 
-6373 KQHLIGFK
+6373 
-6381 NEHANEYNN
+6381 
-6390 RTQDGEGLLA
+6390 
-6400 TGAETL
+6400 
-6406 FSEQWQFYNKNLAV
+6406 
-6420 DKTPDMGDAALGA
+6420 AALGTAATDGLLNMLERPSLGINIPAVKGKGGSGSDSNSGSSSPKGPTTELESNIVYGSVSEANFAQTSIRSDRTFSPDGQRIYSELVGYPINTVDDLSSA
-6433 LAGIM
+6433 LKKGDISPADVPVDFVDMNGTRLILNTRTSTALQDAGIPKSQWYGTQR
-6438 DTGAGVTQGLVDMIS
+6438 TGQTAYIDDFGKPVTYNDL
-6453 NPRAAAEGMSQG
+6453 A
-6465 LQELMYSVATD
+6465 
-6476 PIGYA
+6476 
-6481 FSFSDKR
+6481 
-6488 NEGRINAALDN
+6488 INQLDN
-6499 LQGDSFGAA
+6499 NKLPP
-6508 RTGMNAD
+6508 TGSPT
-6515 LGFLLDVGFLPVGK
+6515 LPS
-6529 VGGLVKT
+6529 
-6536 TNLPGAPLTG
+6536 
-6546 TGVKWGEG
+6546 GE
-6554 INNQGLPWEG
+6554 
-6564 YVIDTQD
+6564 
-6571 LISPG
+6571 
-6576 VNNFKTFDG
+6576 
-6585 FNFECSLAVSCKTMN
+6585 
-6600 LNAPTYTN
+6600 
-6608 NVSSV
+6608 
-6613 FNNIKGYVDS
+6613 
-6623 AVKFTGDDKKGFAVT
+6623 
-6638 GPDVPNR
+6638 
-6645 TIELA
+6645 
-6650 IPPSPSATQIQQLN
+6650 
-6664 KALEYAREKGIALN
+6664 
-6678 ITEVKD
+6678 

>member
-39 VKQAT
+39 VKQAA

-49 VRMRQQLAAAQVRAA
+49 ARLRQQLAAAQVSAA
-64 QTAAQATAPTSTGV
+64 QTVAQAAAPVSTGV

-112 FNNFNVPAQGLILNN
+112 FNQFNVPTEGLILNN

-139 TDGNRRLTGGTA
+139 TDGNRRLSGGTA

-158 TGGSRSTLLGYTEV
+158 TGTGRSSLLGYTEV

-201 LATGIPD
+201 LATGIPE

-214 IGINVSGGDVRIDGA
+214 AGINISGGDVRIEGA

-266 DFRTGQVQANA
+266 DFRTGEVQANA
-277 EQAAGSS
+277 DQAAGSS

-324 SLELSAD
+324 SLQLTAD
-331 GKLQLKDTV
+331 GQLQLKDTV
-340 AGGNLALRSQQADIV
+340 AGGNLTLGSQQADII
-355 TSGTTYGQNVNIE
+355 TSGTTYGQNVSIE

-388 ASGMQQSGD
+388 ASGMQQGGD

-405 GEWQQSASQ
+405 GEWQQTAAQ
-414 QLTISGE
+414 QLNISGD

-435 LAATRIQNGAGSL
+435 LAAARLQNDAGAL
-448 LQGGVANIS
+448 VQGDIANIS
-457 TQSLNNQGVINSAS
+457 SLSLANQGIINSTS
-471 LTLNANSAQ
+471 LALATNSAQ

-485 QAQQLNINARQFSLL
+485 QAQQLNINARQFNLL
-500 DGMVYQSGTDGRFNF
+500 DGMIYQSGADGRFNF

-522 ASGLLAAD
+522 AGGLLAAD
-530 GVTNVIA
+530 GATKVNVA
-537 SGEIRNNTNWLS
+537 GEIQNNTNWLAA
-549 TGNAG
+549 GNAS

-594 LNINNTL
+594 LNISKTL
-601 NNQAGLLQFSSN
+601 DNQAGLLQFSSN
-613 AVLSGATINND
+613 AMLSGATINND

-630 LGQGDLSVKAA
+630 LGQGDLSLKAA
-641 GLLSNRGG
+641 GQLSNRSGE
-649 QILSNGNMA
+649 ILSNGSMQ
-658 LAAVQIENQQGTLS
+658 LSAAQIENQQGTLS
-672 AEQLQLSATNIN
+672 AEQLALSATNIN
-684 SQAGNIQATALD
+684 SQAGNIQAGLLD
-696 VTAQQLNNQQGSIAA
+696 ITAQQLNNQQGSIAA
-711 LGESG
+711 LGGSG

-744 TQQLINDQGSLL
+744 TKQLINDQGSLL

-764 ITATGQLRNQQGL
+764 INASGQLRNQQGL
-777 IHSGGSLLVNTPLL
+777 IHSGGGLLLNTPLL
-791 NNEQG
+791 NNNQG
-796 EISARDINVAAA
+796 EISARDINISAAT
-808 RLNNQQGVIGAQ
+808 LNNRQGVIGAQ
-820 QVTLTGAYLNNRAGN
+820 QVTLDGAYLDNRAGN

-841 AGNNLT
+841 AGHNLT

-865 ADFAAITSQQLNNTA
+865 ADVAVITSRQLNNTD

-893 LSAAALQ
+893 VSATTLQ

-911 LLLTAVDVNNQ
+911 LLLTADNVQNQ
-922 AGYIAALGDVSITAA
+922 AGYIAALGDVSINATS
-937 GVNNSAGQILADKL
+937 VNNSAGQILADKL
-951 LLNTEQLTN
+951 LLNTAQLTN

-971 NLHSPLLANLRGV
+971 NLHSPLLANLRGI

-998 NTGGQLLAAAELN
+998 NTGGQLLAAEDLN
-1011 INTGQLTNLDG
+1011 ISTGQLTNLDG

-1028 TLQLSATELNNRSG
+1028 TLQLSAAELNNRSG
-1042 VIQGVNSFN
+1042 VIQGVNSFH

-1066 AGDNLQLHTGLLNN
+1066 AGANLQLHSGLLDNT
-1080 AQGTVAAGG
+1080 QGTVAAGG
-1089 QLNIHTT
+1089 QLNIDTT
-1096 ELQNTAA
+1096 ELQNSEA

-1111 TITATTLRNDTQARI
+1111 NITATTLRNEAQARI

-1185 GQIYHLGTGVLSIEA
+1185 GQIYHLGTGVL
-1200 LGQLQNQAGQLI
+1200 QLEFLAELNNSSGEMYS
-1212 TAGRLV
+1212 AGRLNIHGGNINNSNGS
-1218 LQSDTLLNN
+1218 LIAQQALLLN
-1227 SGVIESAGSI
+1227 A
-1237 NLNHRIINNDGGR
+1237 
-1250 ILAGG
+1250 
-1255 PQGSVITSEALLNNR
+1255 
-1270 GIIAVDSELLNIT
+1270 
-1283 ATTLANNSGYIFAN
+1283 
-1297 GVLAV
+1297 
-1302 NTKELENRQG
+1302 
-1312 EIFAGRFVLRADEF
+1312 
-1326 NNTGGTLLANREYGE
+1326 
-1341 SFDISISGILHN
+1341 
-1353 EAGQLL
+1353 
-1359 GAGQSAQLNTGILNN
+1359 AQL
-1374 NAGVIALAGTDV
+1374 
-1386 LTVVANNVNNNT
+1386 
-1398 GQISAGGQLALHAD
+1398 
-1412 ALQSA
+1412 
-1417 GQISAADI
+1417 
-1425 NFQVDQLNNSGLL
+1425 
-1438 SAEQSIQIF
+1438 
-1447 AQQIDNSGQLAARQ
+1447 DNS
-1461 LTISADIAVNSGT
+1461 
-1474 VLASAATDE
+1474 E
-1483 SLQFNLRQLHNSGT
+1483 
-1497 IVTNGATLRLN
+1497 
-1508 PIKFNNDGGTLLHA
+1508 
-1522 GTGVLSIETLDI
+1522 
-1534 LDNVAGAIITNGDL
+1534 GAIQT
-1548 LLVAGQLNNEQ
+1548 
-1559 GLLQIAGA
+1559 
-1567 ANIDVSALDN
+1567 S
-1577 LNGDI
+1577 
-1582 LALGNEKLALTVQQ
+1582 
-1596 LLDNRAGRII
+1596 
-1606 GGQLEINSA
+1606 
-1615 NLLNQAG
+1615 
-1622 QLAAV
+1622 
-1627 GGPGQALSL
+1627 
-1636 HISDTLDNTDGQILN
+1636 
-1651 TGQSAL
+1651 
-1657 ISSNHLINANGH
+1657 
-1669 ILQSGDGSL
+1669 
-1678 LLQANVL
+1678 
-1685 DNITGGQIS
+1685 
-1694 SSGTLQLHVSQVTNT
+1694 
-1709 AEIVSADHADIQV
+1709 
-1722 DSLTNSGLIQAG
+1722 G
-1734 SLNVKAEEL
+1734 SLNL
-1743 TNRHGQLL
+1743 
-1751 ALGNTSL
+1751 
-1758 ILDVAGTLDNSDGY
+1758 
-1772 IAANSQQVA
+1772 
-1781 INAAEVVNQGGN
+1781 
-1793 IQARH
+1793 QAT
-1798 ALAIDTQQLNN
+1798 ALNN
-1809 QQGLINAA
+1809 QQGLLLAA
-1817 DATLTLG
+1817 TDM
-1824 VLDNTAQGEL
+1824 
-1834 LVAGQLDL
+1834 
-1842 ASQEVNNNGIISATR
+1842 
-1857 LIADVAQL
+1857 
-1865 TNQVDGRITAEMLQ
+1865 QV
-1879 LSGGLLQNS
+1879 
-1888 GLIYADNL
+1888 
-1896 QLQAEQLHNSG
+1896 
-1907 LLQVLQQGN
+1907 
-1916 INAVTLLNQQGSI
+1916 
-1929 LSGDVLAIQSGQL
+1929 
-1942 SNSGGLLQGN
+1942 
-1952 QVQIDSLQLL
+1952 
-1962 NDDGHI
+1962 
-1968 LALGEQ
+1968 
-1974 GLTVNVAEQ
+1974 TV
-1983 LDNLDGIIYSA
+1983 
-1994 GEHSL
+1994 
-1999 VNAAV
+1999 
-2004 LSNTGLISHSGT
+2004 
-2016 GNLQLQGGALHNSG
+2016 
-2030 QIESAGQLQLAV
+2030 
-2042 TELNNAGQ
+2042 
-2050 LNADALAIQGTN
+2050 
-2062 LTNSGVMNAGQ
+2062 
-2073 LSLQANSLV
+2073 
-2082 NQGELSAAEVQL
+2082 
-2094 QLQQLDNS
+2094 QQLDNTEGQLLNLGS
-2102 GLLLATGDGQQS
+2102 GLLHIDSQQ
-2114 LQLAAEHV
+2114 V
-2122 RNQGIIAS
+2122 
-2130 QGAELHLQLSTLDNS
+2130 
-2145 DGQLLHFG
+2145 
-2153 AGVLSIDTLQALTNQ
+2153 LTNDH
-2168 QGQIYSAGNLALQAD
+2168 GTIYSAGNLAIQTETMA
-2183 SLDNRSGELQAQAI
+2183 NRSGELQAQAI
-2197 SLSSTHLDNRSGQV
+2197 SLSSNQLDNRSGQI
-2211 LALAQQGNSL
+2211 LSLAQQGSSL
-2221 TVQVN
+2221 SVAVTEQ
-2226 NVLDNRAGTLY
+2226 LDNRAGVVY

-2242 ATVTADSLLNATGNV
+2242 AVISADSLLNTAGNV
-2257 VQAGSGRL
+2257 VHAGSGRL
-2265 TLSAAMIANGAD
+2265 LVTAQSIANGAD

-2294 SAGQLSAQELHIQAE
+2294 SAGQLSAQELHIQADT
-2309 MLVNSGAI
+2309 LVNSGAI

-2323 LGATNTSNSGLI
+2323 LRANNTNSSGLI
-2335 AAQQQLQLTAG
+2335 AAQQQLMLNGTA
-2346 MLTNSGTIFSEG
+2346 LTNSGTIFSEG
-2358 NLTLTSDQITNAGTV
+2358 NLTLTSDRVTNSGTV

-2403 LTAGTINNNR
+2403 LAAGTVNNNQ
-2413 GLIQTEQGA
+2413 GLIQ
-2422 SIVASNLLNQN
+2422 
-2433 GKILGIGA
+2433 
-2441 PELAINVQQTLDN
+2441 
-2454 TSGIIGATDMVLS
+2454 
-2467 VGNLINNA
+2467 A
-2475 GVVQAEQ
+2475 GQADITVT
-2482 ANIIVAAFN
+2482 ALN

-2503 IQAGELSNNAGLI
+2503 IQAANLSNNAGLI

-2525 VDQAL
+2525 VDQTL
-2530 DNSQGELIITGG
+2530 DNSRGELIITGG
-2542 NASITAGTLNNDD
+2542 NASITADILNNDD
-2555 GIISQLAGQSLQLNS
+2555 GIISQLAESLQLNS
-2570 SVIANNGGT
+2570 GVITNNGGT

-2592 LDNSGL
+2592 FDNSGL
-2598 VDAATLIVVTD
+2598 VDAATLMVVSD

-2624 GSTQLVNEGLL
+2624 SSTQLVNDGLL

-2647 DVANGVVN
+2647 DVANGIVN

-2665 LILRDAL
+2665 LLLRDAL
-2672 DNDTGTLVHAG
+2672 DNDAGTLVHAG

-2703 ALTIAGNVLNLQ
+2703 ALTIAGKVLNRE
-2715 GILQAQGAVSIS
+2715 GILQAQGTVNIS
-2727 GGELDNRSG
+2727 GAELDNRSG
-2736 VVRNGGNLLLD
+2736 VIRNGGNLLLD
-2747 VAALDNRNGELS
+2747 VTALDNRDGELS
-2759 TEGGQAQLQVAGS
+2759 TEGELAQLQVAGS
-2772 LLNAGGT
+2772 ILNASG
-2779 IISAGSQLEVHS
+2779 IIVSAGSQLDVHS
-2791 AEVVLGDGVIAG
+2791 AEVVLADGVIAG
-2803 HGLVNIAAGQL
+2803 HGLVNINAGQL
-2814 SLSEGGQIS
+2814 NVSEGGQIS
-2823 AGQTLE
+2823 AGQTLA
-2829 LSADTLSNQGL
+2829 LNADTLSNQGL

-2854 NQSGVIEAANSLQV
+2854 NQSGVIEAASSLQV
-2868 AAGYVNNTAGTLV
+2868 AAGYVNNIAGTLV

-2892 QQDGIALNNNDGQ
+2892 QQDGIALNNNEGK
-2905 IIASGVLALV
+2905 IIATGALALV
-2915 TPYAVNN
+2915 TPYAVTN

-2933 QVRAG
+2933 QIQAG
-2938 ALNNNSGEIL
+2938 ALNNSSGEIL
-2948 AGSGLTVNLDTVL
+2948 AGNGLAVNLNAAL
-2961 DNSGGVLYTRQ
+2961 DNSGGVLYSRQ
-2972 GDMVLTAQSLL
+2972 GDLTLTAQSLL
-2983 NDADGLILQHGA
+2983 NDAGGLILQHGT

-3003 TLNNTGEIGAGTVL
+3003 TLHNSGEIGAGTVL

-3030 QASTVE
+3030 QAASVE

-3055 SANQLNNTDG
+3055 SADQLNNTDG
-3065 TIAALATDSVLQ
+3065 TIAALASDSVLQ
-3077 INAAELNNQRGLI
+3077 INAAALNNQRGLI

-3145 NQGLVQ
+3145 NQGIVQ

-3161 DISNIAGVMHAGGEL
+3161 DISNIAGVIHAGGAL
-3176 NISGNSLIN
+3176 NISGTSLIN
-3185 QGGKISAAGQHYQL
+3185 QGGKISAAGQSYQL

-3211 ILTTAGNMQIT
+3211 ILTTAGNMAIT
-3222 AASLNNSS
+3222 AAGLNNTS

-3242 LLVDS
+3242 LQVDN

-3257 AADLAIT
+3257 ATDLAIT
-3264 AAQLSN
+3264 ADRLN
-3270 NAGLVQGGA
+3270 NNTGLIQGGA
-3279 VDINT
+3279 VDIST
-3284 ALLNNNAGMIYQQ
+3284 ALLNNNAGTIYQQ
-3297 GSAGAGQLNI
+3297 GSAGQLNI
-3307 SSGSLSNDAGQISA
+3307 STGSLTNDAGQISA
-3321 LADASI
+3321 LADANI

-3341 GSTLNLSGGALNNDS
+3341 GSALHLSGGALNNDS
-3356 GNLVANNIDMQL
+3356 GNLVANNITMQL

-3380 ASDTLSIAADSIN
+3380 AADTLTIAADSID
-3393 NTQGTLAANA
+3393 NTLGTLAANA
-3403 DIQLTVATGLTN
+3403 DIQLTVATALTN
-3415 NQGLLQAADN
+3415 NQGLLQAAGN
-3425 LVASAQH
+3425 LVASAQQ
-3432 IDNSGGTIQATAAQ
+3432 IDNSAGTIQATAAQ

-3453 NNTAGVINA
+3453 NNAAGVINA
-3462 QTLALSTATLNNS
+3462 QTLALSTAALNNS

-3490 LTNVAQLNNSNGTLA
+3490 LTEVSQLNNSNGTLA

-3519 NDNGKLLHLGSG
+3519 NDNGKLLHLGTG

-3591 TVNAAGN
+3591 TLNAAGN
-3598 TITNAGSISAANNLQ
+3598 SITNAGSISAANNLQ
-3613 LDAASLNNS
+3613 LDAASVTNS

-3663 ESNTASYAGN
+3663 ESNTATYTGN
-3673 TLQNQGSGVL
+3673 TLQNQASGVL

-3689 ANSLQLNVAQLTNS
+3689 ANSLQLNVAQLSNS
-3703 GTLYNNASDMSFGGN
+3703 GTLYNNARDMSLGGN

-3743 AGGSIASAGL
+3743 AGGSIASAGT
-3753 ATIQNSIIGAG
+3753 ATMQNSIIGAG

-3832 TSAALNNNGGVITS
+3832 TSGVLNNNGGVITS

-3858 LSNNNGVIQATNNN
+3858 LSNNGGVIQATNNN

-3897 TLSSASHL
+3897 TLQSASHL

-3911 VQSAGQLVITAQGNL
+3911 VQSAGQLVATAQGNL

-3940 TSSGTLTNNNGQII
+3940 TSSGTLNNNNGQVIATSS
-3954 GTGSGSSSIQSGALH
+3954 GTGSGSSSIQSGTLL
-3969 NRNGHI
+3969 NRSGHI

-3997 LAGTGNL
+3997 LAGSGNL
-4004 AITASSVANDAV
+4004 AITASSVTNDAA

-4040 SAANLFTLTGT
+4040 SAANLLTLTGT
-4051 NITNSGTLASRS
+4051 NLTNSGTLASRS
-4063 GKVDIDSTGTVTNQG
+4063 GKVDIDSSGTLTNSG
-4078 VISGATATELNAVT
+4078 IISGATAVDLDVRT
-4092 LNNAGGTVQSD
+4092 LNNASGTVQSD
-4103 GTVAIAVNSLS
+4103 GTVAVTVNSLS
-4114 AGQIYG
+4114 VGQIYG
-4120 RDLLLSSNNSITLQ
+4120 RDLLLSSNNSIALQ

-4159 IASGT
+4159 IASGM
-4164 LNVDATDLTN
+4164 LNVDATELTN

-4219 AGSHLDINGNID
+4219 AGNHLDINGNID
-4231 NSYLLFAG
+4231 NSNLLFAG

-4283 GTILNT
+4283 GTILN
-4289 YSGDF
+4289 DF
-4294 FYTKG
+4294 VGTLSYTEG
-4299 SPTTTESYSTNFNEF
+4299 E
-4314 NNRFSERFESWT
+4314 
-4326 VTRSVKISETHEAE
+4326 VTRWKRYPNVDDPRDYILGHYYGWGQNLWIYAESVTTQHYEAK
-4340 LNGKVGVIAA
+4340 LTGKVGVIAA
-4350 GRDLSLSGNITN
+4350 GRDLSLDGDITN
-4362 NFSSI
+4362 NYSAI
-4367 SALGNIVLSGSH
+4367 SAGQDISLTGTRL
-4379 FKNNSGQNKVTS
+4379 KNNSATNKQVNT
-4391 EVTVIEENWTNHC
+4391 VTVTQEEWDDGCMQYFMGDNGPAGC
-4404 LQWVSRPEGGGWC
+4404 A
-4417 SEPGEPQLLSE
+4417 EPGYSTPTGQVMSVGSYEE
-4428 TVQST
+4428 TT
-4433 YSETIFSGGSTYG
+4433 YTGGVYG
-4446 TVVAGGSISGNLSG
+4446 SIVAGRNIYGNLTEDVTLGDVS
-4460 EVELND
+4460 
-4466 GAPVSASGSN
+4466 PVAS
-4476 LNTNANGSSGSAS
+4476 NTPTTIANGSSGSAS
-4489 RGNNAGAINGSTV
+4489 RGSNAGASNSSNVT
-4502 AVNRNNG
+4502 VNRNNG

-4534 EWRDSNVS
+4534 EWRDSNVN

-4576 IIVNNAE
+4576 IIVSNAE
-4583 LQGQQQQVGQV
+4583 LQGQQQQAGQV

-4602 QQAGTGSS
+4602 QQAGLNTDVSGA
-4610 DSTGEVLPAQQ
+4610 DA
-4621 VQNTAV
+4621 VQLV
-4627 ALLQLDKLSGQSA
+4627 
-4640 EPLSYNESGQDIV
+4640 V
-4653 QQQGSSFSNTGPV
+4653 
-4666 AATPQ
+4666 
-4671 TAQQQANVA
+4671 
-4680 TVGANQTARVSADK
+4680 
-4694 AVDPVPGTPGGDGSW
+4694 
-4709 QINPKDA
+4709 NPDA
-4716 GTAVSSDNRQL
+4716 GTAADIAVSNPTQQITAVSSDNRQL
-4727 NAGDILHGN
+4727 NAGDLLHKGGT
-4736 DLNAGSAQLVAT
+4736 DTGPAQLVAT

-4759 PARQQAN
+4759 PARQQAD
-4766 AMQLG
+4766 ALQTG
-4771 MGAQGIGFMS
+4771 IGVQGIGFMS

-4792 GTAPQG
+4792 GSAPQG

-4811 NIAGNG
+4811 NIAGSG

-4829 DNQQGTLAQQQS
+4829 DNQQGTLAQQKNSAQQQS
-4841 ATQGNS
+4841 ATQAATQGNS
-4847 ATGYSAGQQVGQNVF
+4847 TTGYSTGQQVGQNVF

-4931 VLRSEGGLNIGN
+4931 ILRSEGGLNMGN
-4943 LGFFDSENLLGL
+4943 FGFFDSENLLGL

-4960 FTNNMNLQSNTLWLD
+4960 FTNNINLQSNTLWLD
-4975 IGGDFTNLGSLTGN
+4975 ISGDF
-4989 DVLSISAG
+4989 
-4997 NNLTNLG
+4997 TNLG

-5049 VEFANGNSTTYTTVG
+5049 VEFANGNSKTYTTVG
-5064 KAPQI
+5064 NAPQI

-5111 LSGHEKYFKGG
+5111 LSGHETYFKGG
-5122 HDIELNRTYDVVSFD
+5122 HDIELHRTYDVVSFD

-5155 VFAAVGD
+5155 VFAAAGD

-5400 SASRDVNIVGS
+5400 TASRDVNIVGS

-5429 LTGQGSNS
+5429 LTGQGSGS

-5454 SNTLSVFAGDDTQ
+5454 RNTLSVFAGDDTQ

-5481 VLTANNVHLTAGN
+5481 VLTANNVQLNAGN
-5494 NLLISGSD
+5494 DLLISGSD
-5502 IVAVNDIRLSAVKD
+5502 IAAVNDIRLSAVKD

-5578 NAGPSAG
+5578 NAGPSAS

-5595 TNTVQQGIAKGS
+5595 TNTVQQGVAKGS

-5626 GAQVNAIGNI
+5626 GAQVNATGNI

-5650 RSGSKHNTEYLQV
+5650 SSGSKHNTEYLQV

-5705 NLSARNDLAII
+5705 NLNARNDLAII

-5737 AAENQFSSN
+5737 AAESQFSSN
-5746 SEDSHLSAG
+5746 SQDSHLSAG

-5761 SKGVGFTANM
+5761 SNGVGFTANM

-5855 ASVGYGETEGSSA
+5855 ASAGYGETEGSSA

-5932 LNVGFTIGD
+5932 LNVGFTMGD
-5941 DTSTNQKE
+5941 DTNTNQTE
-5949 SNTNYNASGNYSNH
+5949 SGNNYNASGNYSNH

-5976 SIIVRDNPGQD
+5976 NIIVRDNPQQD

-5993 DTSIAQEI
+5993 DTNIAQEV

-6016 ALDSLGNLVESE
+6016 ALDSLGNLVENPE
-6028 EKRNEQ
+6028 QQ

-6054 AENVTDVGEDIAT
+6054 VDNVENAAYVALLVATDAVTVEEFNNNVARQKTLRKSILTLTDTEA
-6067 TYSKLN
+6067 SP
-6073 EKDALGFGSFV
+6073 EERKDAVEGYIFNALPWNEDSPDAIAARDAIANEIGQLMLTDPAKAEQALGMLGSVMQPGQADALQTDFLPV
-6084 DGLDANHK
+6084 VLGLPELLVFLGVGTAVVAG
-6092 MTQLK
+6092 
-6097 NDLKRTEEGQALL
+6097 TEEG
-6110 EKLKSDDP
+6110 
-6118 DERLAAQAAI
+6118 RQAASDAAKGI
-6128 GNLAQTKFGID
+6128 GSLFGKDAAPAWSESEVFGKTLTEPFDIFNMLEVGQAYQMADGRIVVKSNSTYMTMSDAGSDLGGLQMVSAEQLGQQGGYQAGERISSNTETTAQGGLSSNTGTIAQGGLSSNTETTAQGGLSSNTGTPVQEGHLGD
-6139 PSDILF
+6139 TVYL
-6145 YSEQETD
+6145 SENGNDVEKIY
-6152 SASLKSTLLADVKG
+6152 SASGQSELR
-6166 GTVIEQGHDEYGNIF
+6166 
-6181 VNVDKATDAKDMA
+6181 
-6194 NTIGHEVYETYTQQ
+6194 ETRRP
-6208 TGGANDATQEVIANM
+6208 A
-6223 VGNQF
+6223 F
-6228 ANRLDQAVGGT
+6228 
-6239 LGSIGTGGLAGSATV
+6239 
-6254 QYGNTRAD
+6254 
-6262 NVGNAQM
+6262 
-6269 DYRQLQSKEMQAI
+6269 
-6282 KATAPKMAQE
+6282 
-6292 EGISPEEAEKRM
+6292 
-6304 AEELLSHLDASW
+6304 
-6316 AKTYAAN
+6316 
-6323 GREGDDTALNYLAEA
+6323 DTW
-6338 LVGLGEQYD
+6338 
-6347 VARSDIPVDGMAL
+6347 
-6360 PRAEGQDF
+6360 RAEGIPGTDY
-6368 TAEEV
+6368 TLNPHAYNS
-6373 KQHLIGFK
+6373 LFK
-6381 NEHANEYNN
+6381 SGRKDIMPDDVLDALSSSSMP
-6390 RTQDGEGLLA
+6390 GE
-6400 TGAETL
+6400 
-6406 FSEQWQFYNKNLAV
+6406 
-6420 DKTPDMGDAALGA
+6420 
-6433 LAGIM
+6433 
-6438 DTGAGVTQGLVDMIS
+6438 QGSLKFV
-6453 NPRAAAEGMSQG
+6453 NP
-6465 LQELMYSVATD
+6465 V
-6476 PIGYA
+6476 
-6481 FSFSDKR
+6481 
-6488 NEGRINAALDN
+6488 
-6499 LQGDSFGAA
+6499 
-6508 RTGMNAD
+6508 
-6515 LGFLLDVGFLPVGK
+6515 
-6529 VGGLVKT
+6529 
-6536 TNLPGAPLTG
+6536 TG
-6546 TGVKWGEG
+6546 TRVFVNPETKQVVG
-6554 INNQGLPWEG
+6554 IQ
-6564 YVIDTQD
+6564 
-6571 LISPG
+6571 PG
-6576 VNNFKTFDG
+6576 DF
-6585 FNFECSLAVSCKTMN
+6585 
-6600 LNAPTYTN
+6600 
-6608 NVSSV
+6608 
-6613 FNNIKGYVDS
+6613 
-6623 AVKFTGDDKKGFAVT
+6623 GD
-6638 GPDVPNR
+6638 
-6645 TIELA
+6645 
-6650 IPPSPSATQIQQLN
+6650 
-6664 KALEYAREKGIALN
+6664 
-6678 ITEVKD
+6678 

>member
-39 VKQAT
+39 VKHAT

-49 VRMRQQLAAAQVRAA
+49 VRMRQQLAAAQVRTA

-89 TSANGTTVIDIAAPS
+89 TSANGTTVVDIAAPS

-158 TGGSRSTLLGYTEV
+158 TGGTRSSLLGYTEV

-229 GLNAAN
+229 GLNASN

-261 GSNYY
+261 GNNYH

-324 SLELSAD
+324 SLQLSAD

-340 AGGNLALRSQQADIV
+340 AGGNLTLHSQQADIV

-368 LAGTLHNSGVIAAAD
+368 LAGTLHNSGVVAAAD
-383 TMQVV
+383 TMQVF

-405 GEWQQSASQ
+405 GEWQQSATQ
-414 QLTISGE
+414 QLNISGE

-435 LAATRIQNGAGSL
+435 LAATQLQNGAGAL
-448 LQGGVANIS
+448 LQGGVTNIF
-457 TQSLNNQGVINSAS
+457 TQSLNNQGVINSAR
-471 LTLNANSAQ
+471 LALDANTAQ

-500 DGMVYQSGTDGRFNF
+500 DGMVYQSGTDGSFNF
-515 SGENLLL
+515 NGENLLL

-530 GVTNVIA
+530 GATKVNA

-549 TGNAG
+549 AGNAD

-567 LLAGADVTADTLN
+567 LLAGADITADILN
-580 NSGNMLFAGEQAAA
+580 NTGNMLFAGEQAGA
-594 LNINNTL
+594 LNINKAL
-601 NNQAGLLQFSSN
+601 DNQGGLLQFSGD
-613 AVLSGATINND
+613 AALSATNINND

-630 LGQGDLSVKAA
+630 LGQGNISLQAA
-641 GLLSNRGG
+641 GQLTNRGG

-658 LAAVQIENQQGTLS
+658 LAAPQIENQQGTLS

-684 SQAGNIQATALD
+684 SQAGNIQATLLD

-716 QSLQLNITDTLDN
+716 QSLQLKITDTLDN

-808 RLNNQQGVIGAQ
+808 TLNNQQGVIGAQ
-820 QVTLTGAYLNNRAGN
+820 QVTLNGAYLNNRAGN

-865 ADFAAITSQQLNNTA
+865 ADFAVITSRQLDNTA

-893 LSAAALQ
+893 LSAATLQ

-911 LLLTAVDVNNQ
+911 LLLTADNVNNQ

-951 LLNTEQLTN
+951 LLSTEQLTN

-971 NLHSPLLANLRGV
+971 NLHSPLLANLRGI
-984 ISAQTLNITGNTLD
+984 ISAQALNITGNTLD
-998 NTGGQLLAAAELN
+998 NTGGQLLAAEELN
-1011 INTGQLTNLDG
+1011 ISTGQLTNLDG

-1103 GVISGTAL
+1103 GVISARAL
-1111 TITATTLRNDTQARI
+1111 NINATTLLNEAQARI
-1126 EGQQLQLTSRV
+1126 EGQQLQLTTQSLT
-1137 IDNAGTLLAAG
+1137 NAGTLLAAG

-1172 NLSLTNVQLNNQQ
+1172 NLNLTNLQLNNQQ
-1185 GQIYHLGTGVLSIEA
+1185 GQIYHLGTGVL
-1200 LGQLQNQAGQLI
+1200 QLEFLAELNNSSGEI
-1212 TAGRLV
+1212 YSAGRLNIHGGNINNSSGS
-1218 LQSDTLLNN
+1218 LIAQQALLLN
-1227 SGVIESAGSI
+1227 A
-1237 NLNHRIINNDGGR
+1237 
-1250 ILAGG
+1250 
-1255 PQGSVITSEALLNNR
+1255 
-1270 GIIAVDSELLNIT
+1270 
-1283 ATTLANNSGYIFAN
+1283 
-1297 GVLAV
+1297 
-1302 NTKELENRQG
+1302 
-1312 EIFAGRFVLRADEF
+1312 
-1326 NNTGGTLLANREYGE
+1326 
-1341 SFDISISGILHN
+1341 
-1353 EAGQLL
+1353 
-1359 GAGQSAQLNTGILNN
+1359 AQ
-1374 NAGVIALAGTDV
+1374 
-1386 LTVVANNVNNNT
+1386 
-1398 GQISAGGQLALHAD
+1398 
-1412 ALQSA
+1412 
-1417 GQISAADI
+1417 
-1425 NFQVDQLNNSGLL
+1425 
-1438 SAEQSIQIF
+1438 
-1447 AQQIDNSGQLAARQ
+1447 
-1461 LTISADIAVNSGT
+1461 
-1474 VLASAATDE
+1474 
-1483 SLQFNLRQLHNSGT
+1483 
-1497 IVTNGATLRLN
+1497 
-1508 PIKFNNDGGTLLHA
+1508 
-1522 GTGVLSIETLDI
+1522 
-1534 LDNVAGAIITNGDL
+1534 
-1548 LLVAGQLNNEQ
+1548 
-1559 GLLQIAGA
+1559 
-1567 ANIDVSALDN
+1567 
-1577 LNGDI
+1577 
-1582 LALGNEKLALTVQQ
+1582 
-1596 LLDNRAGRII
+1596 LDNRAGAI
-1606 GGQLEINSA
+1606 QTSDSL
-1615 NLLNQAG
+1615 NLQAAVLNNQQG
-1622 QLAAV
+1622 LLLAAADMHV
-1627 GGPGQALSL
+1627 TVQQ
-1636 HISDTLDNTDGQILN
+1636 LDNTDGQLLN
-1651 TGQSAL
+1651 LG
-1657 ISSNHLINANGH
+1657 
-1669 ILQSGDGSL
+1669 
-1678 LLQANVL
+1678 
-1685 DNITGGQIS
+1685 
-1694 SSGTLQLHVSQVTNT
+1694 
-1709 AEIVSADHADIQV
+1709 
-1722 DSLTNSGLIQAG
+1722 SGL
-1734 SLNVKAEEL
+1734 LN
-1743 TNRHGQLL
+1743 
-1751 ALGNTSL
+1751 
-1758 ILDVAGTLDNSDGY
+1758 ID
-1772 IAANSQQVA
+1772 SQQV
-1781 INAAEVVNQGGN
+1781 
-1793 IQARH
+1793 
-1798 ALAIDTQQLNN
+1798 
-1809 QQGLINAA
+1809 
-1817 DATLTLG
+1817 
-1824 VLDNTAQGEL
+1824 
-1834 LVAGQLDL
+1834 
-1842 ASQEVNNNGIISATR
+1842 
-1857 LIADVAQL
+1857 L
-1865 TNQVDGRITAEMLQ
+1865 TND
-1879 LSGGLLQNS
+1879 
-1888 GLIYADNL
+1888 
-1896 QLQAEQLHNSG
+1896 H
-1907 LLQVLQQGN
+1907 
-1916 INAVTLLNQQGSI
+1916 
-1929 LSGDVLAIQSGQL
+1929 
-1942 SNSGGLLQGN
+1942 
-1952 QVQIDSLQLL
+1952 
-1962 NDDGHI
+1962 
-1968 LALGEQ
+1968 
-1974 GLTVNVAEQ
+1974 
-1983 LDNLDGIIYSA
+1983 
-1994 GEHSL
+1994 
-1999 VNAAV
+1999 
-2004 LSNTGLISHSGT
+2004 GT
-2016 GNLQLQGGALHNSG
+2016 
-2030 QIESAGQLQLAV
+2030 
-2042 TELNNAGQ
+2042 
-2050 LNADALAIQGTN
+2050 
-2062 LTNSGVMNAGQ
+2062 
-2073 LSLQANSLV
+2073 
-2082 NQGELSAAEVQL
+2082 
-2094 QLQQLDNS
+2094 
-2102 GLLLATGDGQQS
+2102 
-2114 LQLAAEHV
+2114 
-2122 RNQGIIAS
+2122 
-2130 QGAELHLQLSTLDNS
+2130 
-2145 DGQLLHFG
+2145 
-2153 AGVLSIDTLQALTNQ
+2153 
-2168 QGQIYSAGNLALQAD
+2168 IYSAGNLAIQTETMA
-2183 SLDNRSGELQAQAI
+2183 NRGGELQAQAI
-2197 SLSSTHLDNRSGQV
+2197 SLSSNQLDNRSGQI
-2211 LALAQQGNSL
+2211 LSLAQQGSSL
-2221 TVQVN
+2221 SVAVTEQ
-2226 NVLDNRAGTLY
+2226 LDNRAGLVY

-2242 ATVTADSLLNATGNV
+2242 AVITTNSLLNTAGNV
-2257 VQAGSGRL
+2257 VHAGSGRL
-2265 TLSAAMIANGAD
+2265 LVTAQSIANGAD

-2289 AQQLE
+2289 TQQLE
-2294 SAGQLSAQELHIQAE
+2294 SAGQLSAQDMHIQAD

-2323 LGATNTSNSGLI
+2323 LGVNNTNNTGLI
-2335 AAQQQLQLTAG
+2335 AAQQQLVLNGKT
-2346 MLTNSGTIFSEG
+2346 LTNSGTIFSEG
-2358 NLTLTSDQITNAGTV
+2358 NLTLSSDQATNSGTV

-2388 LNNQLGQIISEGALL
+2388 LNNQSGQIISEGSLL
-2403 LTAGTINNNR
+2403 LTADSVNNNQ
-2413 GLIQTEQGA
+2413 GLIQ
-2422 SIVASNLLNQN
+2422 
-2433 GKILGIGA
+2433 
-2441 PELAINVQQTLDN
+2441 
-2454 TSGIIGATDMVLS
+2454 
-2467 VGNLINNA
+2467 A
-2475 GVVQAEQ
+2475 GQAD
-2482 ANIIVAAFN
+2482 IIVAAFN

-2503 IQAGELSNNAGLI
+2503 IQAGDLSNNAGLI

-2570 SVIANNGGT
+2570 SVITNNGGT

-2624 GSTQLVNEGLL
+2624 SSTQLVNEGLL
-2635 LATGTVGESLQL
+2635 LATGTLGESLQL
-2647 DVANGVVN
+2647 DVANGIVN

-2665 LILRDAL
+2665 LILRDVL
-2672 DNDTGTLVHAG
+2672 DNDAGTLVHAG

-2715 GILQAQGAVSIS
+2715 GILQAQGAVNIS

-2736 VVRNGGNLLLD
+2736 VIRNGGNLLLD
-2747 VAALDNRNGELS
+2747 VTTLDNRDGELS

-2779 IISAGSQLEVHS
+2779 IISAGSQLEVQA

-2803 HGLVNIAAGQL
+2803 HGLVNIGAGQL

-2933 QVRAG
+2933 QVQAG

-2972 GDMVLTAQSLL
+2972 GDMTLTAQSLL
-2983 NDADGLILQHGA
+2983 NDADGLILQHGT

-3003 TLNNTGEIGAGTVL
+3003 TLHNSGEIGAGTVL

-3055 SANQLNNTDG
+3055 NANQLNNTDG

-3090 QSRGNTLQLNTVL
+3090 QSRGNAMQLNTVL

-3161 DISNIAGVMHAGGEL
+3161 DISNIAGVIHAGGEL

-3185 QGGKISAAGQHYQL
+3185 QGGKISAAGQNYQL

-3270 NAGLVQGGA
+3270 NAGLIQGGA
-3279 VDINT
+3279 VDIST
-3284 ALLNNNAGMIYQQ
+3284 ALLNNNAGTIYQQ
-3297 GSAGAGQLNI
+3297 GSAGPGQLSI

-3341 GSTLNLSGGALNNDS
+3341 GSTLHLSGGALNNDN

-3380 ASDTLSIAADSIN
+3380 AADTLNIAADSID

-3403 DIQLTVATGLTN
+3403 DLQLTVATGLTN
-3415 NQGLLQAADN
+3415 NQGLLQAAGN
-3425 LVASAQH
+3425 LVASAQQ
-3432 IDNSGGTIQATAAQ
+3432 IDNSAGTIQATAAQ
-3446 LNARQSI
+3446 LNAQQNI

-3462 QTLALSTATLNNS
+3462 QTLALSAAALDNS
-3475 YGVILATDTSDNSLQ
+3475 YGVILATDTGDNSLQ
-3490 LTNVAQLNNSNGTLA
+3490 LADIAQLNNSNGTLA
-3505 SHGRNWDFTLAGLN
+3505 SHGRNWDFTLEGLN
-3519 NDNGKLLHLGSG
+3519 NNNGKLLHLGSG

-3598 TITNAGSISAANNLQ
+3598 TITNAGSISATNNLQ

-3649 NVSGFNLLQNSGRI
+3649 SVSGFNLLQNSGRI
-3663 ESNTASYAGN
+3663 ESNTASYTGN

-3817 SVTNSGSLQGQNLSL
+3817 SVTNSGSVQGQNLSL
-3832 TSAALNNNGGVITS
+3832 TAGALNNNGGVITS

-3858 LSNNNGVIQATNNN
+3858 LSNNGGVIQATNNN
-3872 FTIST
+3872 FSLIT
-3877 RSGELNNSNGQIKHG
+3877 RSGELNNSNGQIKHS

-3911 VQSAGQLVITAQGNL
+3911 VQSAGQLVATAQGNL

-3940 TSSGTLTNNNGQII
+3940 TSSGTLNNNNGQIV
-3954 GTGSGSSSIQSGALH
+3954 GTGGGSSSIQSGTLL

-3997 LAGTGNL
+3997 LAGSGNL
-4004 AITASSVANDAV
+4004 AITASSVANDAA
-4016 NSRIISNGGISLNSG
+4016 NSRIISNGGINLNSG

-4051 NITNSGTLASRS
+4051 NLTNSGTLASRS

-4103 GTVAIAVNSLS
+4103 GTVAITVNNLSVGNIYAQDLSLNS
-4114 AGQIYG
+4114 A
-4120 RDLLLSSNNSITLQ
+4120 SNIVLQ
-4134 NGELLSASRN
+4134 NGEQLSASRN

-4159 IASGT
+4159 TASGT
-4164 LNVDATDLTN
+4164 LNVGATDLTN

-4231 NSYLLFAG
+4231 NRNLLFAG
-4239 SLLTIDGNVSNTAN
+4239 SLLTIDGNVSNTGN
-4253 IYSNQDAVIS
+4253 IYSNQDAIIS

-4283 GTILNT
+4283 GTILNDHTGTVEFVDGAVTTRYTYTDNDPANYDQHGDRQVIKVTREKRTTTT
-4289 YSGDF
+4289 YSAQLSGTAGIIASGRDM
-4294 FYTKG
+4294 YLDG
-4299 SPTTTESYSTNFNEF
+4299 HTTNNYST
-4314 NNRFSERFESWT
+4314 
-4326 VTRSVKISETHEAE
+4326 
-4340 LNGKVGVIAA
+4340 
-4350 GRDLSLSGNITN
+4350 
-4362 NFSSI
+4362 I
-4367 SALGNIVLSGSH
+4367 SAGNNLVVSGTDFIGNSASNQQVHRVEVYEQNIVVGCLVPFKDRGCAEPGPGYESDSVLVDEYNEVTYTGGSVGTVYARNDISGSL
-4379 FKNNSGQNKVTS
+4379 KNK
-4391 EVTVIEENWTNHC
+4391 
-4404 LQWVSRPEGGGWC
+4404 
-4417 SEPGEPQLLSE
+4417 
-4428 TVQST
+4428 
-4433 YSETIFSGGSTYG
+4433 
-4446 TVVAGGSISGNLSG
+4446 
-4460 EVELND
+4460 VELNNASPLD
-4466 GAPVSASGSN
+4466 GNLVSGVSTA
-4476 LNTNANGSSGSAS
+4476 ANGSSGSAS
-4489 RGNNAGAINGSTV
+4489 RGSNAGASNSSIV
-4502 AVNRNNG
+4502 AVNRSNG
-4509 TSQNTSGANRSANGV
+4509 NAQNTSGANRSANGI
-4524 TAGNSGTVDA
+4524 TAGGNGTVDA

-4602 QQAGTGSS
+4602 QQAG
-4610 DSTGEVLPAQQ
+4610 L
-4621 VQNTAV
+4621 NTDV
-4627 ALLQLDKLSGQSA
+4627 S
-4640 EPLSYNESGQDIV
+4640 
-4653 QQQGSSFSNTGPV
+4653 
-4666 AATPQ
+4666 
-4671 TAQQQANVA
+4671 
-4680 TVGANQTARVSADK
+4680 GAN
-4694 AVDPVPGTPGGDGSW
+4694 AVQLAV
-4709 QINPKDA
+4709 NPDA
-4716 GTAVSSDNRQL
+4716 GTAANIAVHNPTQQITAVSGDNRQL

-4829 DNQQGTLAQQQS
+4829 DNQQGTLAQQQN

-4847 ATGYSAGQQVGQNVF
+4847 ATGYSTGQQVGQNVF

-4931 VLRSEGGLNIGN
+4931 VLRSEGGLNMGN
-4943 LGFFDSENLLGL
+4943 FGFFDSENLLGL

-4997 NNLTNLG
+4997 NNL
-5004 SLTGNN
+5004 
-5010 VLSISAGNNLINQ
+5010 INQ

-5028 GHVLLNAGGDIIN
+5028 GKVILDAGGDIIN

-5049 VEFANGNSTTYTTVG
+5049 VEFANGNSKTYTTVG
-5064 KAPQI
+5064 NAPQI

-5122 HDIELNRTYDVVSFD
+5122 HDIELHRTYDVVSFD

-5155 VFAAVGD
+5155 QFNAGGIAA
-5162 VELAAG
+5162 LAAG
-5168 NEMNLLGVVEYHED
+5168 NEMNLLAVVESHYD
-5182 REQRTKKSTFKKT
+5182 ADKTTKKSTFKKKVTET
-5195 VYIDETYSAEHQGSV
+5195 VSLHEEVQGTNITAGNILLNATVDEAGNVVELP
-5210 IVAGGNVSL
+5210 GGNITMVGSNL
-5219 NAQQG
+5219 NAEQNII
-5224 ADGLQLLNSGNVLLE
+5224 AFGNDITVTA
-5239 GTYIQAG
+5239 GTYQDY
-5246 GNMVAYSGGELN
+5246 AYSHT
-5258 IVSGEEWQA
+5258 S
-5267 ENHVKKK
+5267 K
-5274 SMFGGLFGSTK
+5274 SSFGGLKSK
-5285 ISETDVQYLGH
+5285 SRE
-5296 AELNAGGDMV
+5296 ELAQDA
-5306 LLAQNDI
+5306 LLA
-5313 NVLAGRINADNIVAQ
+5313 
-5328 AGFGNEGAKAAD
+5328 
-5340 INILGDTETTSLYQ
+5340 
-5354 ETRRNGLAL
+5354 
-5363 GFSDNF
+5363 
-5369 LSVAKE
+5369 
-5375 TANENRTIQTDYVG
+5375 
-5389 SVFTAKDNMAL
+5389 
-5400 SASRDVNIVGS
+5400 GS
-5411 ELHAGGNLLLDA
+5411 E
-5423 GRDINV
+5423 
-5429 LTGQGSNS
+5429 
-5437 SYSRQTE
+5437 
-5444 TKTGIAISAD
+5444 
-5454 SNTLSVFAGDDTQ
+5454 
-5467 KDALTSNS
+5467 
-5475 TTQTGS
+5475 
-5481 VLTANNVHLTAGN
+5481 
-5494 NLLISGSD
+5494 
-5502 IVAVNDIRLSAVKD
+5502 
-5516 ISIVTAQELFNQQT
+5516 
-5530 EHSHIRDGLTVS
+5530 
-5542 ANYNIGNTVDAISNL
+5542 
-5557 GQGGDAVSVASS
+5557 
-5569 VMQAADTLN
+5569 
-5578 NAGPSAG
+5578 
-5585 AHLGQTTTTT
+5585 
-5595 TNTVQQGIAKGS
+5595 
-5607 SLTAGGNVT
+5607 LTAGGNI
-5616 VNAGGDALFE
+5616 L
-5626 GAQVNAIGNI
+5626 
-5636 NVDAENISVIAAQN
+5636 
-5650 RSGSKHNTEYLQV
+5650 
-5663 GLSLNAS
+5663 LN
-5670 TTNVSLTAGFSQSDS
+5670 
-5685 ELNNQNTDAMGSSLN
+5685 
-5700 AGGNV
+5700 
-5705 NLSARNDLAII
+5705 
-5716 GSDINGDDSVAL
+5716 
-5728 TAGNDIIIK
+5728 AGNDITILASELNGDNIGLK
-5737 AAENQFSSN
+5737 AFNEVLIASGEESSIRESRSQSGGFFSGGSLFSSK
-5746 SEDSHLSAG
+5746 EALSGLA
-5755 AGANFG
+5755 
-5761 SKGVGFTANM
+5761 S
-5771 AMGEGELDREGTTY
+5771 
-5785 SNSHITAG
+5785 ITAD
-5793 KTLTVKSGNDTTI
+5793 S
-5806 AGGNLAATDVDM
+5806 
-5818 DIGGNLTVAS
+5818 S
-5828 VQNTSQVEGS
+5828 V
-5838 RWDVS
+5838 
-5843 ANITVG
+5843 I
-5849 AGASGG
+5849 
-5855 ASVGYGETEGSSA
+5855 
-5868 WVNEQSSIIG
+5868 
-5878 SGSVNIRTEGHTQID
+5878 
-5893 GAVIANIDEN
+5893 
-5903 GNDLGNLTLDTGSL
+5903 
-5917 AYTDIADHDKEKSYY
+5917 
-5932 LNVGFTIGD
+5932 
-5941 DTSTNQKE
+5941 
-5949 SNTNYNASGNYSNH
+5949 NASGN
-5963 DKEQINRATVGEG
+5963 
-5976 SIIVRDNPGQD
+5976 II
-5987 LSDLNR
+5987 
-5993 DTSIAQEI
+5993 
-6001 TKDDSKD
+6001 
-6008 VNLYASTT
+6008 
-6016 ALDSLGNLVESE
+6016 
-6028 EKRNEQ
+6028 
-6034 LNKWKDN
+6034 
-6041 VASVGSTEAWGQV
+6041 
-6054 AENVTDVGEDIAT
+6054 
-6067 TYSKLN
+6067 
-6073 EKDALGFGSFV
+6073 
-6084 DGLDANHK
+6084 
-6092 MTQLK
+6092 
-6097 NDLKRTEEGQALL
+6097 
-6110 EKLKSDDP
+6110 
-6118 DERLAAQAAI
+6118 
-6128 GNLAQTKFGID
+6128 ID
-6139 PSDILF
+6139 
-6145 YSEQETD
+6145 
-6152 SASLKSTLLADVKG
+6152 
-6166 GTVIEQGHDEYGNIF
+6166 
-6181 VNVDKATDAKDMA
+6181 
-6194 NTIGHEVYETYTQQ
+6194 
-6208 TGGANDATQEVIANM
+6208 
-6223 VGNQF
+6223 
-6228 ANRLDQAVGGT
+6228 
-6239 LGSIGTGGLAGSATV
+6239 AGSATV
-6254 QYGNTRAD
+6254 IGSVLDADKGISVKTDIGDIKVLAARETTETYSREQNISVSFGDALKALTRPDELLKTENGQLKISFGSATYDKVDFASNATHHKASELNAGEGIQLDSVADIKIEGSAINAQGNVNLLAGGDVIVKEATDSYSETREEVHGKAEISLVVQHQAVEVAKAAKAVDDAKDQVKQAEADYRKYQKEKDQLETTLAQLEADYQNKVPGVNYSDIVELRNLLDDVKGDEAWYVAGIATASANLVSKTTLLVQQTAAAAQSGATYGFNAGLQLDIAASKTDSSLDATSSVASTINGNNINIVTGGDGQSGNTLIQGSALNANQNLNIFTGELNVLASQDTQRSQTDTQSGTITIAQTLLGAAGGPTVNASLNSSQQQDKQTTHTNASLSAD
-6262 NVGNAQM
+6262 N
-6269 DYRQLQSKEMQAI
+6269 
-6282 KATAPKMAQE
+6282 
-6292 EGISPEEAEKRM
+6292 
-6304 AEELLSHLDASW
+6304 
-6316 AKTYAAN
+6316 
-6323 GREGDDTALNYLAEA
+6323 LNI
-6338 LVGLGEQYD
+6338 V
-6347 VARSDIPVDGMAL
+6347 
-6360 PRAEGQDF
+6360 
-6368 TAEEV
+6368 T
-6373 KQHLIGFK
+6373 
-6381 NEHANEYNN
+6381 
-6390 RTQDGEGLLA
+6390 T
-6400 TGAETL
+6400 
-6406 FSEQWQFYNKNLAV
+6406 
-6420 DKTPDMGDAALGA
+6420 GDAN
-6433 LAGIM
+6433 I
-6438 DTGAGVTQGLVDMIS
+6438 
-6453 NPRAAAEGMSQG
+6453 
-6465 LQELMYSVATD
+6465 
-6476 PIGYA
+6476 IG
-6481 FSFSDKR
+6481 
-6488 NEGRINAALDN
+6488 GN
-6499 LQGDSFGAA
+6499 LQGTTAVNMAIGGDLTLESVQDRFSGSNKGFGISGGVSLGGVFTNENGVAA
-6508 RTGMNAD
+6508 NN
-6515 LGFLLDVGFLPVGK
+6515 K
-6529 VGGLVKT
+6529 EVKT
-6536 TNLPGAPLTG
+6536 TQLGATDGVSGVNGGVNASSGRYQTTETVLSSITGGAVNIDVNGHTQLTGALIAAQDAQGNDTGNLSLNTGSLTFTDLSNRSYSSNQSFGVSGSVGVSDKANPADPSQSNTNLALNSSNYSYQNQSSQSLDKTLATIGQGNITVGGEAVEPEGLNRDVDNINKEIYAVDRQQGNIELTVDHRLFTEEGREEIGQQFSEFGDNIQIIAQNVPAPAGGNAVENAVGEFLNKLSEWTGGILPSDANAGGLIAQIPVLFGNNDIQAGAIQVRPANDEYVLSNPDAFMPASELPYFNTLDAEGKAKLEGIVVSRDFVAINSDTATYQNHTNGILNNLPQALVNAMEQTDSSKVTSHYNPTHGGIPDLLESLIDKVFGNAFIKTGVARQTGEFVKDVVTARADSGSNFIGHSQGSLLMNAGLNTLDKDDFSGIVFTDNKNIPTFFINGAPVQAG
-6546 TGVKWGEG
+6546 TMETTVG
-6554 INNQGLPWEG
+6554 NL
-6564 YVIDTQD
+6564 
-6571 LISPG
+6571 
-6576 VNNFKTFDG
+6576 G
-6585 FNFECSLAVSCKTMN
+6585 FNFTGSAANPNDSVAELLGRNRGTYIPSLNQGSADPISIPDSLYNGSKN
-6600 LNAPTYTN
+6600 LP
-6608 NVSSV
+6608 
-6613 FNNIKGYVDS
+6613 KL
-6623 AVKFTGDDKKGFAVT
+6623 GDDKYPKYDSNGT
-6638 GPDVPNR
+6638 QTND
-6645 TIELA
+6645 L
-6650 IPPSPSATQIQQLN
+6650 SPHSTYDCKIN
-6664 KALEYAREKGIALN
+6664 CGDKP
-6678 ITEVKD
+6678 

>member
-89 TSANGTTVIDIAAPS
+89 TSANGTTVVDIAAPS

-229 GLNAAN
+229 GLNASN

-261 GSNYY
+261 GNNYH

-340 AGGNLALRSQQADIV
+340 AGGNLALRSQQADII

-405 GEWQQSASQ
+405 GEWQQTATQ
-414 QLTISGE
+414 QLNISGD

-435 LAATRIQNGAGSL
+435 LAAARLQNGAGAL
-448 LQGGVANIS
+448 LQGGAANIS

-630 LGQGDLSVKAA
+630 LGQGELSVKAA
-641 GLLSNRGG
+641 GQLSNRSGE
-649 QILSNGNMA
+649 ILSNGSMQ
-658 LAAVQIENQQGTLS
+658 LTAAQIENQQGTLS

-865 ADFAAITSQQLNNTA
+865 ADFAAITSQQLDNTA

-922 AGYIAALGDVSITAA
+922 AGYIAALGDVSISAV

-951 LLNTEQLTN
+951 LLSTEQLTN

-971 NLHSPLLANLRGV
+971 NLYSPLLANLRGV

-1103 GVISGTAL
+1103 GVISAREL
-1111 TITATTLRNDTQARI
+1111 NINATTLLNDTQARI
-1126 EGQQLQLTSRV
+1126 EGQQLQLTTQSLT
-1137 IDNAGTLLAAG
+1137 NAGTLLAAG
-1148 QQGDSLVLLTDV
+1148 PQGDSLVLLTDV

-1172 NLSLTNVQLNNQQ
+1172 NLNLTNLQLNNQQ
-1185 GQIYHLGTGVLSIEA
+1185 GQIYHLGTGVL
-1200 LGQLQNQAGQLI
+1200 QLEFLAELNNSSGEI
-1212 TAGRLV
+1212 YSAGRLNIHGGNINNSSGS
-1218 LQSDTLLNN
+1218 LIAQQALLLNAAQLDN
-1227 SGVIESAGSI
+1227 SDGAIQTSDSL
-1237 NLNHRIINNDGGR
+1237 NLQ
-1250 ILAGG
+1250 A
-1255 PQGSVITSEALLNNR
+1255 AALNN
-1270 GIIAVDSELLNIT
+1270 
-1283 ATTLANNSGYIFAN
+1283 
-1297 GVLAV
+1297 
-1302 NTKELENRQG
+1302 Q
-1312 EIFAGRFVLRADEF
+1312 
-1326 NNTGGTLLANREYGE
+1326 
-1341 SFDISISGILHN
+1341 
-1353 EAGQLL
+1353 
-1359 GAGQSAQLNTGILNN
+1359 
-1374 NAGVIALAGTDV
+1374 
-1386 LTVVANNVNNNT
+1386 
-1398 GQISAGGQLALHAD
+1398 
-1412 ALQSA
+1412 
-1417 GQISAADI
+1417 
-1425 NFQVDQLNNSGLL
+1425 
-1438 SAEQSIQIF
+1438 
-1447 AQQIDNSGQLAARQ
+1447 
-1461 LTISADIAVNSGT
+1461 
-1474 VLASAATDE
+1474 
-1483 SLQFNLRQLHNSGT
+1483 
-1497 IVTNGATLRLN
+1497 
-1508 PIKFNNDGGTLLHA
+1508 
-1522 GTGVLSIETLDI
+1522 
-1534 LDNVAGAIITNGDL
+1534 
-1548 LLVAGQLNNEQ
+1548 Q
-1559 GLLQIAGA
+1559 GLLLA
-1567 ANIDVSALDN
+1567 AADMHV
-1577 LNGDI
+1577 
-1582 LALGNEKLALTVQQ
+1582 TVQQ
-1596 LLDNRAGRII
+1596 
-1606 GGQLEINSA
+1606 
-1615 NLLNQAG
+1615 
-1622 QLAAV
+1622 
-1627 GGPGQALSL
+1627 
-1636 HISDTLDNTDGQILN
+1636 LDNTDGQLLN
-1651 TGQSAL
+1651 LG
-1657 ISSNHLINANGH
+1657 
-1669 ILQSGDGSL
+1669 
-1678 LLQANVL
+1678 
-1685 DNITGGQIS
+1685 
-1694 SSGTLQLHVSQVTNT
+1694 
-1709 AEIVSADHADIQV
+1709 
-1722 DSLTNSGLIQAG
+1722 SGL
-1734 SLNVKAEEL
+1734 LN
-1743 TNRHGQLL
+1743 
-1751 ALGNTSL
+1751 
-1758 ILDVAGTLDNSDGY
+1758 ID
-1772 IAANSQQVA
+1772 SQQV
-1781 INAAEVVNQGGN
+1781 
-1793 IQARH
+1793 
-1798 ALAIDTQQLNN
+1798 
-1809 QQGLINAA
+1809 
-1817 DATLTLG
+1817 
-1824 VLDNTAQGEL
+1824 
-1834 LVAGQLDL
+1834 
-1842 ASQEVNNNGIISATR
+1842 
-1857 LIADVAQL
+1857 L
-1865 TNQVDGRITAEMLQ
+1865 TND
-1879 LSGGLLQNS
+1879 
-1888 GLIYADNL
+1888 
-1896 QLQAEQLHNSG
+1896 H
-1907 LLQVLQQGN
+1907 
-1916 INAVTLLNQQGSI
+1916 
-1929 LSGDVLAIQSGQL
+1929 
-1942 SNSGGLLQGN
+1942 
-1952 QVQIDSLQLL
+1952 
-1962 NDDGHI
+1962 
-1968 LALGEQ
+1968 
-1974 GLTVNVAEQ
+1974 
-1983 LDNLDGIIYSA
+1983 
-1994 GEHSL
+1994 
-1999 VNAAV
+1999 
-2004 LSNTGLISHSGT
+2004 GT
-2016 GNLQLQGGALHNSG
+2016 
-2030 QIESAGQLQLAV
+2030 
-2042 TELNNAGQ
+2042 
-2050 LNADALAIQGTN
+2050 
-2062 LTNSGVMNAGQ
+2062 
-2073 LSLQANSLV
+2073 
-2082 NQGELSAAEVQL
+2082 
-2094 QLQQLDNS
+2094 
-2102 GLLLATGDGQQS
+2102 
-2114 LQLAAEHV
+2114 
-2122 RNQGIIAS
+2122 
-2130 QGAELHLQLSTLDNS
+2130 
-2145 DGQLLHFG
+2145 
-2153 AGVLSIDTLQALTNQ
+2153 
-2168 QGQIYSAGNLALQAD
+2168 IYSAGNLAIQTETMA
-2183 SLDNRSGELQAQAI
+2183 NRSGELQAQAI
-2197 SLSSTHLDNRSGQV
+2197 SLSSNQLDNRSGQI
-2211 LALAQQGNSL
+2211 LSLAQQGSSL
-2221 TVQVN
+2221 SVTVTEQ
-2226 NVLDNRAGTLY
+2226 LDNRAGLVY

-2242 ATVTADSLLNATGNV
+2242 AVITTNSLLNTAGNV
-2257 VQAGSGRL
+2257 VHAGSGRL
-2265 TLSAAMIANGAD
+2265 LVTAQSIANGAD

-2289 AQQLE
+2289 TQQLE
-2294 SAGQLSAQELHIQAE
+2294 SAGRLSAQDMHIQAD

-2323 LGATNTSNSGLI
+2323 LGVNNTNNAGLI
-2335 AAQQQLQLTAG
+2335 AAQQQLVLNGKT
-2346 MLTNSGTIFSEG
+2346 LTNSGTIFSEG
-2358 NLTLTSDQITNAGTV
+2358 NLTLTSDQVTNSGTV

-2388 LNNQLGQIISEGALL
+2388 LNNQSGQIISEGSLL
-2403 LTAGTINNNR
+2403 LTADSVNNNQ
-2413 GLIQTEQGA
+2413 GLIQ
-2422 SIVASNLLNQN
+2422 
-2433 GKILGIGA
+2433 
-2441 PELAINVQQTLDN
+2441 
-2454 TSGIIGATDMVLS
+2454 
-2467 VGNLINNA
+2467 A
-2475 GVVQAEQ
+2475 GQAD
-2482 ANIIVAAFN
+2482 IIVAAFN

-2570 SVIANNGGT
+2570 SVITNNGGT

-2624 GSTQLVNEGLL
+2624 SSTQLVNEGLL

-2647 DVANGVVN
+2647 DVANGIVN

-2672 DNDTGTLVHAG
+2672 DNDAGTLVHAG

-2715 GILQAQGAVSIS
+2715 GILQAQGAVNIS

-2736 VVRNGGNLLLD
+2736 VIRNGGNLLLD
-2747 VAALDNRNGELS
+2747 VTTLDNRDGELS

-2933 QVRAG
+2933 QVQAG

-2972 GDMVLTAQSLL
+2972 GDMTLTALSLL
-2983 NDADGLILQHGA
+2983 NDADGLILQHGT

-3003 TLNNTGEIGAGTVL
+3003 TLHNSGEIGAGTVL

-3055 SANQLNNTDG
+3055 NANQLNNTDG

-3090 QSRGNTLQLNTVL
+3090 QSRGNAMQLNTVL

-3161 DISNIAGVMHAGGEL
+3161 DISNIAGVIHAGGEL

-3257 AADLAIT
+3257 ATDLAIT

-3270 NAGLVQGGA
+3270 NAGLLQGGA
-3279 VDINT
+3279 VDIST
-3284 ALLNNNAGMIYQQ
+3284 ALLNNNAGTIYQQ
-3297 GSAGAGQLNI
+3297 GSAGQLNI
-3307 SSGSLSNDAGQISA
+3307 SSGSLTNDAGQISA

-3415 NQGLLQAADN
+3415 NQGLLQAAGN
-3425 LVASAQH
+3425 LVASAQQ
-3432 IDNSGGTIQATAAQ
+3432 IDNSAGTIQATAAQ
-3446 LNARQSI
+3446 LNAQQSI

-3490 LTNVAQLNNSNGTLA
+3490 LTDVAQLNNSNGTLA

-3531 TFTLSQAGNLANTGT
+3531 TFTLSQAGNLVNTGT
-3546 IASNANLVINAGNV
+3546 IASNANLVINASNV

-3663 ESNTASYAGN
+3663 ESNTASYTGN

-3753 ATIQNSIIGAG
+3753 AAIQNSIIGAG

-4120 RDLLLSSNNSITLQ
+4120 RDLLLSSNNSIVLQ

-4159 IASGT
+4159 VASGT
-4164 LNVDATDLTN
+4164 LNVDATELTN

-4367 SALGNIVLSGSH
+4367 SALGNIVLSGSY

-4534 EWRDSNVS
+4534 EWRDSNVN
-4542 HTGVQPGSQPDN
+4542 HTGVQPGNQPDN

-4602 QQAGTGSS
+4602 QQAGLNTDVSGA
-4610 DSTGEVLPAQQ
+4610 DA
-4621 VQNTAV
+4621 VQLAV
-4627 ALLQLDKLSGQSA
+4627 
-4640 EPLSYNESGQDIV
+4640 
-4653 QQQGSSFSNTGPV
+4653 
-4666 AATPQ
+4666 
-4671 TAQQQANVA
+4671 
-4680 TVGANQTARVSADK
+4680 
-4694 AVDPVPGTPGGDGSW
+4694 
-4709 QINPKDA
+4709 NPDA
-4716 GTAVSSDNRQL
+4716 GTAANIAVHNPTQQITAVSGDNRQL

-4771 MGAQGIGFMS
+4771 MRAQGIGFMS

-4792 GTAPQG
+4792 GTAPPG

-4931 VLRSEGGLNIGN
+4931 VLRSEGGLNMGN

-5122 HDIELNRTYDVVSFD
+5122 HEIELHRTYDVVSFD

-5155 VFAAVGD
+5155 QFNAGGIAA
-5162 VELAAG
+5162 LAAG
-5168 NEMNLLGVVEYHED
+5168 NEMNLLAVVELHYD
-5182 REQRTKKSTFKKT
+5182 ADKTTKKSTFKKKVTET
-5195 VYIDETYSAEHQGSV
+5195 VSLHEEVQGSNITAGNILLNATVDDAGNVVELPGGNITMVGSNLSAEQN
-5210 IVAGGNVSL
+5210 IIAFGNDITVT
-5219 NAQQG
+5219 A
-5224 ADGLQLLNSGNVLLE
+5224 
-5239 GTYIQAG
+5239 GTYQDY
-5246 GNMVAYSGGELN
+5246 AYSHT
-5258 IVSGEEWQA
+5258 S
-5267 ENHVKKK
+5267 K
-5274 SMFGGLFGSTK
+5274 SSFGGLKSK
-5285 ISETDVQYLGH
+5285 SRE
-5296 AELNAGGDMV
+5296 ELAQDA
-5306 LLAQNDI
+5306 LLA
-5313 NVLAGRINADNIVAQ
+5313 
-5328 AGFGNEGAKAAD
+5328 
-5340 INILGDTETTSLYQ
+5340 
-5354 ETRRNGLAL
+5354 
-5363 GFSDNF
+5363 
-5369 LSVAKE
+5369 
-5375 TANENRTIQTDYVG
+5375 
-5389 SVFTAKDNMAL
+5389 
-5400 SASRDVNIVGS
+5400 GS
-5411 ELHAGGNLLLDA
+5411 E
-5423 GRDINV
+5423 
-5429 LTGQGSNS
+5429 
-5437 SYSRQTE
+5437 
-5444 TKTGIAISAD
+5444 
-5454 SNTLSVFAGDDTQ
+5454 
-5467 KDALTSNS
+5467 
-5475 TTQTGS
+5475 
-5481 VLTANNVHLTAGN
+5481 
-5494 NLLISGSD
+5494 
-5502 IVAVNDIRLSAVKD
+5502 
-5516 ISIVTAQELFNQQT
+5516 
-5530 EHSHIRDGLTVS
+5530 
-5542 ANYNIGNTVDAISNL
+5542 
-5557 GQGGDAVSVASS
+5557 
-5569 VMQAADTLN
+5569 
-5578 NAGPSAG
+5578 
-5585 AHLGQTTTTT
+5585 
-5595 TNTVQQGIAKGS
+5595 
-5607 SLTAGGNVT
+5607 LTAGGNI
-5616 VNAGGDALFE
+5616 L
-5626 GAQVNAIGNI
+5626 
-5636 NVDAENISVIAAQN
+5636 
-5650 RSGSKHNTEYLQV
+5650 
-5663 GLSLNAS
+5663 LN
-5670 TTNVSLTAGFSQSDS
+5670 
-5685 ELNNQNTDAMGSSLN
+5685 
-5700 AGGNV
+5700 
-5705 NLSARNDLAII
+5705 
-5716 GSDINGDDSVAL
+5716 
-5728 TAGNDIIIK
+5728 AGNDIAILASELSGDNIGLK
-5737 AAENQFSSN
+5737 AFNEVLIASGEESSIRESRSQSGGFFSGGSLFSSK
-5746 SEDSHLSAG
+5746 EALSGLA
-5755 AGANFG
+5755 
-5761 SKGVGFTANM
+5761 S
-5771 AMGEGELDREGTTY
+5771 
-5785 SNSHITAG
+5785 ITAD
-5793 KTLTVKSGNDTTI
+5793 S
-5806 AGGNLAATDVDM
+5806 
-5818 DIGGNLTVAS
+5818 S
-5828 VQNTSQVEGS
+5828 V
-5838 RWDVS
+5838 
-5843 ANITVG
+5843 I
-5849 AGASGG
+5849 
-5855 ASVGYGETEGSSA
+5855 
-5868 WVNEQSSIIG
+5868 
-5878 SGSVNIRTEGHTQID
+5878 
-5893 GAVIANIDEN
+5893 
-5903 GNDLGNLTLDTGSL
+5903 
-5917 AYTDIADHDKEKSYY
+5917 
-5932 LNVGFTIGD
+5932 
-5941 DTSTNQKE
+5941 
-5949 SNTNYNASGNYSNH
+5949 NASGN
-5963 DKEQINRATVGEG
+5963 
-5976 SIIVRDNPGQD
+5976 II
-5987 LSDLNR
+5987 
-5993 DTSIAQEI
+5993 
-6001 TKDDSKD
+6001 
-6008 VNLYASTT
+6008 
-6016 ALDSLGNLVESE
+6016 
-6028 EKRNEQ
+6028 
-6034 LNKWKDN
+6034 
-6041 VASVGSTEAWGQV
+6041 
-6054 AENVTDVGEDIAT
+6054 
-6067 TYSKLN
+6067 
-6073 EKDALGFGSFV
+6073 
-6084 DGLDANHK
+6084 
-6092 MTQLK
+6092 
-6097 NDLKRTEEGQALL
+6097 
-6110 EKLKSDDP
+6110 
-6118 DERLAAQAAI
+6118 
-6128 GNLAQTKFGID
+6128 ID
-6139 PSDILF
+6139 
-6145 YSEQETD
+6145 
-6152 SASLKSTLLADVKG
+6152 
-6166 GTVIEQGHDEYGNIF
+6166 
-6181 VNVDKATDAKDMA
+6181 
-6194 NTIGHEVYETYTQQ
+6194 
-6208 TGGANDATQEVIANM
+6208 
-6223 VGNQF
+6223 
-6228 ANRLDQAVGGT
+6228 
-6239 LGSIGTGGLAGSATV
+6239 AGSATV
-6254 QYGNTRAD
+6254 IGSVLDADKGISVKTDIGDIKVLAARETTETYSREQNINVSFGDALKALTRPDELLKAENGQLKISLGSATYDKVDFASNATNHKGSELNAGEGIQLDSVADIKIEGSAINAEGNVNLLAGGDVIVKEATDSYSETREEVHGKAEISLVVQHQAVEVAKAAKAVDDAKDQVKQAEADYRKYQKEKDQLENTLAQLEADYQNKVPGVNYSDIVELRNLLDDVKGDEAWYVAGIATASANLVSKTTLLVQQTAAAAQSGATYGFNAGLQLDIAASKTDSSLDATSSVASTINGNNINIVTGGDGQSGNTLIQGSALNANQNLNIFTGELNVLASQDTQRSETDTQSGTITIAQTLLGAAGGPTVNASLNSSQQQDKQTTHTNASLSAD
-6262 NVGNAQM
+6262 NLNIVTTGDANIIGGNLQGTTAVNMAIGGDLTLESVQDRFSGSNKGFGISGGVSLGGVFTNENGAAANNKEVKTTAVGQSDGVSGVNGGVNAQSGRYQTTETLLSSITGGSVNI
-6269 DYRQLQSKEMQAI
+6269 DVNGHTQLTGALIAAQDAQGNDTGNLSLNTGSLSFTDLSNRSYSSNQSFGVSGSVGVSD
-6282 KATAPKMAQE
+6282 KANPADPSQSNTNLALNSSNYSYQNQSSQSLDKTLATIGLGNITVGGE
-6292 EGISPEEAEKRM
+6292 DASPEGLNRDVDSINKEI
-6304 AEELLSHLDASW
+6304 
-6316 AKTYAAN
+6316 YAVN
-6323 GREGDDTALNYLAEA
+6323 RQQGNIDLT
-6338 LVGLGEQYD
+6338 
-6347 VARSDIPVDGMAL
+6347 VDH
-6360 PRAEGQDF
+6360 R
-6368 TAEEV
+6368 
-6373 KQHLIGFK
+6373 
-6381 NEHANEYNN
+6381 
-6390 RTQDGEGLLA
+6390 
-6400 TGAETL
+6400 L
-6406 FSEQWQFYNKNLAV
+6406 FSEEGREEIGQQFSEFGDNIQTIAQNVPAPTGGNAVENAVGEFLNKLSEW
-6420 DKTPDMGDAALGA
+6420 TGGILPSDANAGGLIAQIPVLFGNNDIQAGA
-6433 LAGIM
+6433 IQVRPANDEYVL
-6438 DTGAGVTQGLVDMIS
+6438 S
-6453 NPRAAAEGMSQG
+6453 NPDAFMPASELPYFNTLDAEGKAKLEGIVVSRDFVAINSDTATYQNHTNGILNNLPQALVNAMEQTDSSKVTSHYNPTHGGIPDLLESLIDKVFGNAFIKTGVARQTGEFVKDVVTARADSEFGSNFIGHSQG
-6465 LQELMYSVATD
+6465 SLL
-6476 PIGYA
+6476 
-6481 FSFSDKR
+6481 
-6488 NEGRINAALDN
+6488 
-6499 LQGDSFGAA
+6499 
-6508 RTGMNAD
+6508 MNAG
-6515 LGFLLDVGFLPVGK
+6515 LNTLDKNDFSGITFTENTKP
-6529 VGGLVKT
+6529 T
-6536 TNLPGAPLTG
+6536 FFINGAPVQAG
-6546 TGVKWGEG
+6546 TMETTVG
-6554 INNQGLPWEG
+6554 NL
-6564 YVIDTQD
+6564 
-6571 LISPG
+6571 
-6576 VNNFKTFDG
+6576 G
-6585 FNFECSLAVSCKTMN
+6585 FNFTGSAANPNDSVAELLGRNRGTYIPSLNQGSTEPISIPDSLYSGLKN
-6600 LNAPTYTN
+6600 LP
-6608 NVSSV
+6608 
-6613 FNNIKGYVDS
+6613 KL
-6623 AVKFTGDDKKGFAVT
+6623 GDDKYPKYDSNGT
-6638 GPDVPNR
+6638 QTND
-6645 TIELA
+6645 L
-6650 IPPSPSATQIQQLN
+6650 SPHSTYDCKIN
-6664 KALEYAREKGIALN
+6664 CGDKP
-6678 ITEVKD
+6678 

>member
-49 VRMRQQLAAAQVRAA
+49 VRMRQQLAAAQVRTA

-89 TSANGTTVIDIAAPS
+89 TSANGTTVVDIAAPS

-112 FNNFNVPAQGLILNN
+112 FNHFNVPAQGLILNN

-158 TGGSRSTLLGYTEV
+158 TGGSRSSLLGYTEV

-214 IGINVSGGDVRIDGA
+214 IGINISGGDVRIDGA
-229 GLNAAN
+229 GLNASN

-277 EQAAGSS
+277 EQAAGHS

-324 SLELSAD
+324 SLQLSAD
-331 GKLQLKDTV
+331 GQLQLKDTV
-340 AGGNLALRSQQADIV
+340 AGGNLALHSQQADIV

-383 TMQVV
+383 AMQVV

-405 GEWQQSASQ
+405 GEWQQSATQ
-414 QLTISGE
+414 QVTISGE

-435 LAATRIQNGAGSL
+435 LAATQLQNRAGAL

-457 TQSLNNQGVINSAS
+457 AQSLNNQGVINSTS
-471 LTLNANSAQ
+471 LALDANTAQ
-480 SSGHI
+480 SAGHI
-485 QAQQLNINARQFSLL
+485 QAQQLNINAQQFNLL
-500 DGMVYQSGTDGRFNF
+500 DGMVYQSGTDGSFNF

-522 ASGLLAAD
+522 GGGLLAAD
-530 GVTNVIA
+530 GATNVIA
-537 SGEIRNNTNWLS
+537 SGEIRNNTDWLS
-549 TGNAG
+549 TGNAD

-567 LLAGADVTADTLN
+567 LLAGSDVTADTLN
-580 NSGNMLFAGEQAAA
+580 NTGNMLFAGEQAAA
-594 LNINNTL
+594 LNINKAL
-601 NNQAGLLQFSSN
+601 DNQGGLLQFSGD
-613 AVLSGATINND
+613 AALSATNINND
-624 GGQIYH
+624 AGQIYH
-630 LGQGDLSVKAA
+630 LGQGNISLQAA
-641 GLLSNRGG
+641 GQLTNRGG

-658 LAAVQIENQQGTLS
+658 LAAPQIENQQGTLS
-672 AEQLQLSATNIN
+672 AEQLQLSATSIN
-684 SQAGNIQATALD
+684 SQAGNIQATSLD
-696 VTAQQLNNQQGSIAA
+696 VMAQQLNNQQGSIAA

-716 QSLQLNITDTLDN
+716 QSLQLKITDTLDN

-764 ITATGQLRNQQGL
+764 ITASGQLRNQQGL
-777 IHSGGSLLVNTPLL
+777 IHSGGSLRVNTPLL

-796 EISARDINVAAA
+796 EISATDINAAAA

-820 QVTLTGAYLNNRAGN
+820 QVTLHGAYLNNRAGN

-865 ADFAAITSQQLNNTA
+865 ADVAVITSQQLDNTA

-887 SNGSLQ
+887 NNGSLQ

-911 LLLTAVDVNNQ
+911 LLLTADNVNNQ
-922 AGYIAALGDVSITAA
+922 AGYIAAVSDVSITAA

-951 LLNTEQLTN
+951 LLSTEQLTN

-998 NTGGQLLAAAELN
+998 NTGGQLLAATELN

-1028 TLQLSATELNNRSG
+1028 TLQLRATELNNRSG
-1042 VIQGVNSFN
+1042 VIQGVNSFS

-1080 AQGTVAAGG
+1080 AEGTVAAGG

-1103 GVISGTAL
+1103 GVISARAL
-1111 TITATTLRNDTQARI
+1111 NITATTLRNDAQARI
-1126 EGQQLQLTSRV
+1126 EGQQLQLTTQSLN
-1137 IDNAGTLLAAG
+1137 NAGTLLAAG
-1148 QQGDSLVLLTDV
+1148 QQGDSLVLNTDV

-1185 GQIYHLGTGVLSIEA
+1185 GQIYHLGTGVL
-1200 LGQLQNQAGQLI
+1200 QLEFLAELNNSSGEI
-1212 TAGRLV
+1212 YSAGRLNIHGGNINNSSGS
-1218 LQSDTLLNN
+1218 LIAQQALLLNAAQLDN
-1227 SGVIESAGSI
+1227 SDGAIQTSDSL
-1237 NLNHRIINNDGGR
+1237 NLQ
-1250 ILAGG
+1250 A
-1255 PQGSVITSEALLNNR
+1255 AALNNHH
-1270 GIIAVDSELLNIT
+1270 GLLM
-1283 ATTLANNSGYIFAN
+1283 A
-1297 GVLAV
+1297 
-1302 NTKELENRQG
+1302 
-1312 EIFAGRFVLRADEF
+1312 
-1326 NNTGGTLLANREYGE
+1326 
-1341 SFDISISGILHN
+1341 
-1353 EAGQLL
+1353 
-1359 GAGQSAQLNTGILNN
+1359 
-1374 NAGVIALAGTDV
+1374 
-1386 LTVVANNVNNNT
+1386 
-1398 GQISAGGQLALHAD
+1398 
-1412 ALQSA
+1412 
-1417 GQISAADI
+1417 AADM
-1425 NFQVDQLNNSGLL
+1425 
-1438 SAEQSIQIF
+1438 
-1447 AQQIDNSGQLAARQ
+1447 
-1461 LTISADIAVNSGT
+1461 
-1474 VLASAATDE
+1474 
-1483 SLQFNLRQLHNSGT
+1483 H
-1497 IVTNGATLRLN
+1497 
-1508 PIKFNNDGGTLLHA
+1508 
-1522 GTGVLSIETLDI
+1522 
-1534 LDNVAGAIITNGDL
+1534 
-1548 LLVAGQLNNEQ
+1548 
-1559 GLLQIAGA
+1559 
-1567 ANIDVSALDN
+1567 
-1577 LNGDI
+1577 
-1582 LALGNEKLALTVQQ
+1582 LTVQQ
-1596 LLDNRAGRII
+1596 
-1606 GGQLEINSA
+1606 
-1615 NLLNQAG
+1615 
-1622 QLAAV
+1622 
-1627 GGPGQALSL
+1627 
-1636 HISDTLDNTDGQILN
+1636 LDNTDGQLLN
-1651 TGQSAL
+1651 LG
-1657 ISSNHLINANGH
+1657 
-1669 ILQSGDGSL
+1669 
-1678 LLQANVL
+1678 
-1685 DNITGGQIS
+1685 
-1694 SSGTLQLHVSQVTNT
+1694 
-1709 AEIVSADHADIQV
+1709 
-1722 DSLTNSGLIQAG
+1722 SGL
-1734 SLNVKAEEL
+1734 LN
-1743 TNRHGQLL
+1743 
-1751 ALGNTSL
+1751 
-1758 ILDVAGTLDNSDGY
+1758 ID
-1772 IAANSQQVA
+1772 SQQV
-1781 INAAEVVNQGGN
+1781 
-1793 IQARH
+1793 
-1798 ALAIDTQQLNN
+1798 
-1809 QQGLINAA
+1809 
-1817 DATLTLG
+1817 
-1824 VLDNTAQGEL
+1824 
-1834 LVAGQLDL
+1834 
-1842 ASQEVNNNGIISATR
+1842 
-1857 LIADVAQL
+1857 L
-1865 TNQVDGRITAEMLQ
+1865 TN
-1879 LSGGLLQNS
+1879 
-1888 GLIYADNL
+1888 
-1896 QLQAEQLHNSG
+1896 
-1907 LLQVLQQGN
+1907 
-1916 INAVTLLNQQGSI
+1916 
-1929 LSGDVLAIQSGQL
+1929 
-1942 SNSGGLLQGN
+1942 
-1952 QVQIDSLQLL
+1952 
-1962 NDDGHI
+1962 
-1968 LALGEQ
+1968 
-1974 GLTVNVAEQ
+1974 
-1983 LDNLDGIIYSA
+1983 
-1994 GEHSL
+1994 EH
-1999 VNAAV
+1999 
-2004 LSNTGLISHSGT
+2004 GT
-2016 GNLQLQGGALHNSG
+2016 
-2030 QIESAGQLQLAV
+2030 
-2042 TELNNAGQ
+2042 
-2050 LNADALAIQGTN
+2050 
-2062 LTNSGVMNAGQ
+2062 
-2073 LSLQANSLV
+2073 
-2082 NQGELSAAEVQL
+2082 
-2094 QLQQLDNS
+2094 
-2102 GLLLATGDGQQS
+2102 
-2114 LQLAAEHV
+2114 
-2122 RNQGIIAS
+2122 
-2130 QGAELHLQLSTLDNS
+2130 
-2145 DGQLLHFG
+2145 
-2153 AGVLSIDTLQALTNQ
+2153 
-2168 QGQIYSAGNLALQAD
+2168 IYSAGNLAIQTETMA
-2183 SLDNRSGELQAQAI
+2183 NRSGELQAQAI
-2197 SLSSTHLDNRSGQV
+2197 SLSSNQLDNRGGQV
-2211 LALAQQGNSL
+2211 LSLAQQGSSL
-2221 TVQVN
+2221 SVAVTEQ
-2226 NVLDNRAGTLY
+2226 LDNRGGVLY

-2242 ATVTADSLLNATGNV
+2242 AVIVADSLLNTAGNV
-2257 VQAGSGRL
+2257 VHAGSGRL
-2265 TLSAAMIANGAD
+2265 LMTAQSIANGAD

-2289 AQQLE
+2289 TQQLE
-2294 SAGQLSAQELHIQAE
+2294 SAGQLSAQELHIQADT
-2309 MLVNSGAI
+2309 LANSGAI

-2323 LGATNTSNSGLI
+2323 LGATNTNNSGLI
-2335 AAQQQLQLTAG
+2335 AAQQQLVLNST
-2346 MLTNSGTIFSEG
+2346 LLNNSGTIFSEG
-2358 NLTLTSDQITNAGTV
+2358 NLTLTGTGVTNSGTI
-2373 AQSGIG
+2373 AQSGVG

-2388 LNNQLGQIISEGALL
+2388 LNNQAGQIISEGALL
-2403 LTAGTINNNR
+2403 LTADTVNNNQ
-2413 GLIQTEQGA
+2413 GLI
-2422 SIVASNLLNQN
+2422 
-2433 GKILGIGA
+2433 
-2441 PELAINVQQTLDN
+2441 
-2454 TSGIIGATDMVLS
+2454 
-2467 VGNLINNA
+2467 
-2475 GVVQAEQ
+2475 QAEQ
-2482 ANIIVAAFN
+2482 ADIFVTALN

-2503 IQAGELSNNAGLI
+2503 IQAANLSNNAGLI

-2525 VDQAL
+2525 VEQAL
-2530 DNSQGELIITGG
+2530 DNSQGELIITDG
-2542 NASITAGTLNNDD
+2542 NASITAGTLNNDN
-2555 GIISQLAGQSLQLNS
+2555 GIISQLAGQSLQLTS
-2570 SVIANNGGT
+2570 GVITNNGGT

-2617 QAENARL
+2617 QAVNARL
-2624 GSTQLVNEGLL
+2624 SSTQLVNEGLL

-2647 DVANGVVN
+2647 DVANGIVN

-2683 NGELQLAQLSNRQGT
+2683 SGELQLTQLSNQQGT

-2703 ALTIAGNVLNLQ
+2703 ALTIAGKVLNRE
-2715 GILQAQGAVSIS
+2715 GVLQAQGAVNIS
-2727 GGELDNRSG
+2727 GAELDNNGG
-2736 VVRNGGNLLLD
+2736 VIRNGGNLLLD
-2747 VAALDNRNGELS
+2747 ITALDNRNGELS
-2759 TEGGQAQLQVAGS
+2759 NQGATAELKVAGR
-2772 LLNAGGT
+2772 LLNAGG
-2779 IISAGSQLEVHS
+2779 IIVSTGQQLDVQA
-2791 AEVVLGDGVIAG
+2791 AELLQGDGVIAG
-2803 HGLVNIAAGQL
+2803 HGLVSIAAGQL
-2814 SLSEGGQIS
+2814 SLNEGGQIS
-2823 AGQTLE
+2823 AGQTLQ
-2829 LSADTLSNQGL
+2829 LSADALSNQGL
-2840 LSGQNVLVQASVLD
+2840 LSGQNVLVQTAMLD
-2854 NQSGVIEAANSLQV
+2854 NQSGVIEAADSLQLN
-2868 AAGYVNNTAGTLV
+2868 AGYVNNADGVLV

-2905 IIASGVLALV
+2905 IIATGALTLV
-2915 TPYAVNN
+2915 TPYVVNN

-2933 QVRAG
+2933 QVQAG
-2938 ALNNNSGEIL
+2938 ALNNSSGEIL

-2972 GDMVLTAQSLL
+2972 GDMTLTAQSLL
-2983 NDADGLILQHGA
+2983 NDADGLILQHGT
-2995 GQMQLTLD
+2995 GQMQLTLNA
-3003 TLNNTGEIGAGTVL
+3003 LNNSGEIGAGTVL

-3036 LAAQQL
+3036 LAAEQL

-3065 TIAALATDSVLQ
+3065 TIAALATDSALQ

-3145 NQGLVQ
+3145 NQGVVQ
-3151 AATDLQLAGT
+3151 ATTDLQLAGT

-3222 AASLNNSS
+3222 AGSVNNTS

-3242 LLVDS
+3242 LRVDS

-3252 DGTIA
+3252 DGTVA
-3257 AADLAIT
+3257 AADLTIT

-3270 NAGLVQGGA
+3270 NAGLLQGGA
-3279 VDINT
+3279 VDIST
-3284 ALLNNNAGMIYQQ
+3284 ALLNNNAGTIYQQ
-3297 GSAGAGQLNI
+3297 GSAGQLSI
-3307 SSGSLSNDAGQISA
+3307 SSDGLTNDAGQISA

-3341 GSTLNLSGGALNNDS
+3341 GSTLHLRGGALNNDN

-3380 ASDTLSIAADSIN
+3380 AADTLNIAADSID

-3403 DIQLTVATGLTN
+3403 DLQLTVATGLTN
-3415 NQGLLQAADN
+3415 NQGLLQAAGN
-3425 LVASAQH
+3425 LVASAQQ
-3432 IDNSGGTIQATAAQ
+3432 IDNSAGTIQATAAQ

-3462 QTLALSTATLNNS
+3462 QTLALSAAALDNS
-3475 YGVILATDTSDNSLQ
+3475 YGVILATDTNDNSLQ

-3505 SHGRNWDFTLAGLN
+3505 SHSRNWDFTLEGLN
-3519 NDNGKLLHLGSG
+3519 NNNGKLLHLGSG

-3591 TVNAAGN
+3591 TLNAAGN

-3613 LDAASLNNS
+3613 LDAASVNNS

-3628 NNALVNAANVSN
+3628 NNALVKAANVSN

-3663 ESNTASYAGN
+3663 ESNTASYTGN

-3743 AGGSIASAGL
+3743 TGGSIASAGL

-3872 FTIST
+3872 FSLIT

-3897 TLSSASHL
+3897 TLQSASHL

-3911 VQSAGQLVITAQGNL
+3911 VQSAGQLVATAQGNL

-3940 TSSGTLTNNNGQII
+3940 TSSGTLTNSNGQVI

-3997 LAGTGNL
+3997 LAGSGNL
-4004 AITASSVANDAV
+4004 AITASSVANDAI

-4051 NITNSGTLASRS
+4051 NLTNSGTLASRG
-4063 GKVDIDSTGTVTNQG
+4063 GKVDIDSIGTLTNSG
-4078 VISGATATELNAVT
+4078 TISGATAVDLDVRT
-4092 LNNAGGTVQSD
+4092 LNNTSGTVQSD

-4120 RDLLLSSNNSITLQ
+4120 RDLLLNSDNSIVLQ

-4159 IASGT
+4159 VASGT
-4164 LNVDATDLTN
+4164 LNVDAAELTN

-4201 NAVLTLNA
+4201 DAVLTLNA
-4209 ANTTNTGTLA
+4209 ANTTNTGTIA

-4231 NSYLLFAG
+4231 NRNLLFA
-4239 SLLTIDGNVSNTAN
+4239 SNLLTIDGNVSNTAN
-4253 IYSNQDAVIS
+4253 IYSNQDAIIS

-4271 GTIAAAQDLSIS
+4271 GTIAAARDLSIS
-4283 GTILNT
+4283 GTILNDHTGTVEFVDGAVTTRHTYVDGDPSSYNQYGPKQIITSTTEKRTTTT
-4289 YSGDF
+4289 YSAQLSG
-4294 FYTKG
+4294 TAG
-4299 SPTTTESYSTNFNEF
+4299 
-4314 NNRFSERFESWT
+4314 
-4326 VTRSVKISETHEAE
+4326 I
-4340 LNGKVGVIAA
+4340 IAS
-4350 GRDLSLSGNITN
+4350 GRDMYLDGHITN
-4362 NFSSI
+4362 NYSTI
-4367 SALGNIVLSGSH
+4367 SAGNNLVVSGINFIGNSASNQQVHQVEVYEETMTVGCLVGITDRGCMEPGPGYGSGAPVKVDEYNETTYTGGSVGTVYAGNGISGSL
-4379 FKNNSGQNKVTS
+4379 KNK
-4391 EVTVIEENWTNHC
+4391 
-4404 LQWVSRPEGGGWC
+4404 
-4417 SEPGEPQLLSE
+4417 
-4428 TVQST
+4428 
-4433 YSETIFSGGSTYG
+4433 
-4446 TVVAGGSISGNLSG
+4446 
-4460 EVELND
+4460 VELNNASPLN
-4466 GAPVSASGSN
+4466 GNLVSGVSTA
-4476 LNTNANGSSGSAS
+4476 ANGSSGSAS
-4489 RGNNAGAINGSTV
+4489 RGSNAGASNSSTV

-4534 EWRDSNVS
+4534 EWRDSNVN
-4542 HTGVQPGSQPDN
+4542 HTGVQPGSQLDN
-4554 VGIGQVV
+4554 VGIDQVV

-4576 IIVNNAE
+4576 TVANNTA
-4583 LQGQQQQVGQV
+4583 LQSQQQQVGQV

-4602 QQAGTGSS
+4602 QQAGLNTDVSGV
-4610 DSTGEVLPAQQ
+4610 DA
-4621 VQNTAV
+4621 VQLAV
-4627 ALLQLDKLSGQSA
+4627 
-4640 EPLSYNESGQDIV
+4640 
-4653 QQQGSSFSNTGPV
+4653 
-4666 AATPQ
+4666 
-4671 TAQQQANVA
+4671 
-4680 TVGANQTARVSADK
+4680 
-4694 AVDPVPGTPGGDGSW
+4694 
-4709 QINPKDA
+4709 NPDA
-4716 GTAVSSDNRQL
+4716 GTAANIAVNNPTQQITAVSSDNRQL
-4727 NAGDILHGN
+4727 NAGDLLHGN
-4736 DLNAGSAQLVAT
+4736 DLNVGSAQLVAT

-4759 PARQQAN
+4759 PARQQAD
-4766 AMQLG
+4766 AMQSG
-4771 MGAQGIGFMS
+4771 IAAQGIGFMS

-4829 DNQQGTLAQQQS
+4829 DNQQGTLAQQKNSAQQQS
-4841 ATQGNS
+4841 ATQTATQGNS
-4847 ATGYSAGQQVGQNVF
+4847 ATGQQAGQNVF

-4914 ADAGFNINSGIA
+4914 ADAGFNIDSGIA

-4931 VLRSEGGLNIGN
+4931 ILRSEGGLNMGN
-4943 LGFFDSENLLGL
+4943 FGFLDSENLLGL

-4960 FTNNMNLQSNTLWLD
+4960 FTNNMNLQSDTLWLD

-4997 NNLTNLG
+4997 NNL
-5004 SLTGNN
+5004 
-5010 VLSISAGNNLINQ
+5010 INQ

-5028 GHVLLNAGGDIIN
+5028 GHVLLDAGGDIIN

-5049 VEFANGNSTTYTTVG
+5049 VNFDNGNSTTYTSVG

-5122 HDIELNRTYDVVSFD
+5122 HDIELHRTYDVVSFD

-5155 VFAAVGD
+5155 VFAAAGD

-5182 REQRTKKSTFKKT
+5182 LDKRTKKSTFKKT

-5219 NAQQG
+5219 NAQQSD
-5224 ADGLQLLNSGNVLLE
+5224 DGLQLLNSGNVLLE
-5239 GTYIQAG
+5239 GTYVQAG

-5481 VLTANNVHLTAGN
+5481 VLTANNVQLNAGN
-5494 NLLISGSD
+5494 DLLISGSD
-5502 IVAVNDIRLSAVKD
+5502 IAAVNDIRLSAVKD

-5530 EHSHIRDGLTVS
+5530 EHSSIRDGLTVS

-5636 NVDAENISVIAAQN
+5636 NVDAENISVLAAQN
-5650 RSGSKHNTEYLQV
+5650 SSGSQHNTEYLQV
-5663 GLSLNAS
+5663 GLNLNAS
-5670 TTNVSLTAGFSQSDS
+5670 TSNVSLTAGFSQSDS
-5685 ELNNQNTDAMGSSLN
+5685 ELDTQNTDAMGSGLN

-5705 NLSARNDLAII
+5705 NVNARNDLAII

-5761 SKGVGFTANM
+5761 SNGVGFTANM
-5771 AMGEGELDREGTTY
+5771 AMGEGELDREGTNH

-5793 KTLTVKSGNDTTI
+5793 NNLTVKSGNDTTI

-5828 VQNTSQVEGS
+5828 VQNTSQVEGD

-5903 GNDLGNLTLDTGSL
+5903 GNDQGNLTLDTGSL

-5976 SIIVRDNPGQD
+5976 NIIVRDNPQQD

-6016 ALDSLGNLVESE
+6016 ALDSLGNLVENPE
-6028 EKRNEQ
+6028 QQ
-6034 LNKWKDN
+6034 LNKWRNN
-6041 VASVGSTEAWGQV
+6041 VASIGSPEAYMGL
-6054 AENVTDVGEDIAT
+6054 
-6067 TYSKLN
+6067 LN
-6073 EKDALGFGSFV
+6073 ASLDALEQTPGAINDAIAAVSYFIENLGGLSPKELIAFDEAVKNNPELLQRLQNSDSAAERELAEKMLAGIAQIKDGALANQGQLPEDNHQIADAPPMPEKSFAEQQNEFNSLGGLLNDYYDEGQKYADQSLETGINRGQYAASQNETIPAFGSEIDFNGAIGFYQNQNTQLRQSLGLSPDAPV
-6084 DGLDANHK
+6084 GDGLDAMLWGGASLLDATYQTLQFGMNIYNYPASGVNPFTAK
-6092 MTQLK
+6092 YDSLIGYGTPFG
-6097 NDLKRTEEGQALL
+6097 NPDSVAGAAGRNVGEIGSYIWEPAALL
-6110 EKLKSDDP
+6110 GGVAKLSGINKFSGAGDIPHGAEIWPPNRGFDGYSAPATLIPGVKVDRYGGPQGTFVAP
-6118 DERLAAQAAI
+6118 DGTPFPLRALPNSSETKPLNIYEVVLPIQVDAGNAAPWF
-6128 GNLAQTKFGID
+6128 NR
-6139 PSDILF
+6139 P
-6145 YSEQETD
+6145 
-6152 SASLKSTLLADVKG
+6152 G
-6166 GTVIEQGHDEYGNIF
+6166 GGV
-6181 VNVDKATDAKDMA
+6181 
-6194 NTIGHEVYETYTQQ
+6194 
-6208 TGGANDATQEVIANM
+6208 
-6223 VGNQF
+6223 QF
-6228 ANRLDQAVGGT
+6228 ELPK
-6239 LGSIGTGGLAGSATV
+6239 TV
-6254 QYGNTRAD
+6254 QELIDSGHLKKAD
-6262 NVGNAQM
+6262 
-6269 DYRQLQSKEMQAI
+6269 
-6282 KATAPKMAQE
+6282 
-6292 EGISPEEAEKRM
+6292 
-6304 AEELLSHLDASW
+6304 
-6316 AKTYAAN
+6316 
-6323 GREGDDTALNYLAEA
+6323 GD
-6338 LVGLGEQYD
+6338 
-6347 VARSDIPVDGMAL
+6347 
-6360 PRAEGQDF
+6360 
-6368 TAEEV
+6368 
-6373 KQHLIGFK
+6373 
-6381 NEHANEYNN
+6381 
-6390 RTQDGEGLLA
+6390 
-6400 TGAETL
+6400 
-6406 FSEQWQFYNKNLAV
+6406 
-6420 DKTPDMGDAALGA
+6420 
-6433 LAGIM
+6433 
-6438 DTGAGVTQGLVDMIS
+6438 
-6453 NPRAAAEGMSQG
+6453 
-6465 LQELMYSVATD
+6465 
-6476 PIGYA
+6476 
-6481 FSFSDKR
+6481 
-6488 NEGRINAALDN
+6488 
-6499 LQGDSFGAA
+6499 
-6508 RTGMNAD
+6508 
-6515 LGFLLDVGFLPVGK
+6515 
-6529 VGGLVKT
+6529 
-6536 TNLPGAPLTG
+6536 
-6546 TGVKWGEG
+6546 
-6554 INNQGLPWEG
+6554 
-6564 YVIDTQD
+6564 
-6571 LISPG
+6571 
-6576 VNNFKTFDG
+6576 
-6585 FNFECSLAVSCKTMN
+6585 
-6600 LNAPTYTN
+6600 
-6608 NVSSV
+6608 
-6613 FNNIKGYVDS
+6613 
-6623 AVKFTGDDKKGFAVT
+6623 
-6638 GPDVPNR
+6638 
-6645 TIELA
+6645 
-6650 IPPSPSATQIQQLN
+6650 
-6664 KALEYAREKGIALN
+6664 
-6678 ITEVKD
+6678 